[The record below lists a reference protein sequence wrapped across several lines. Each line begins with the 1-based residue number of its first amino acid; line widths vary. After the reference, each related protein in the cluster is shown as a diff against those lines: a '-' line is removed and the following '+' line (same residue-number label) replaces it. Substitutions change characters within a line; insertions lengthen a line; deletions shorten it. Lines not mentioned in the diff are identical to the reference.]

1 MALTNQQVQQAY
13 LAVIGRPAEGDA
25 VAWASVA
32 ALDVASLVN
41 LIAATRNNT
50 DFNKNNTTF
59 VENLYINLLGRE
71 GDEEGIK
78 FWSDALTAGT
88 SFGDLVVQFSS
99 AALSTTEDMYTL
111 QNKLAVAEQISTK
124 IKTFTPSVASEA
136 KLKSMMSVVDAE
148 TSIDD
153 IQEDINSFVGQYVN
167 GKKTTVKPGAEEP
180 TKGSDEYAQTYNAT
194 IKLGAEEGGVNI
206 EGSTTYND
214 TLNLT
219 VKGTAENGT
228 LTGSD
233 IGSISNLYAINL
245 NLRDSRIKESTLNT
259 KDLAGAAEVVI
270 KGKSNDTFTVD
281 SAMTTLDTGDGDDT
295 INVNS
300 DVETLNAGNGN
311 DTIIASNAK
320 VTTLDAGN
328 GDDNITVT
336 KSTISTLNAGN
347 GNDIITLGDGA
358 KVTKLNAGNGD
369 DTISVSSKANVA
381 NATIDGGTGTNS
393 LKLTDGKVDLTKTTL
408 TNINAISGEGK
419 LKAAQLNGI
428 ALNLGTE
435 LLDAAGESTGT
446 YDKAKLEVVADK
458 ASGAIDLT
466 KVAVAEESTGHE
478 LNITNVKNS
487 SIKLNNDSLGNSDDA
502 ASTDSTKV
510 TITGTA
516 GNDVITLE
524 SGKVTSLDAGQ
535 GNDKVTIASA
545 ASVNTLTLNN
555 GANTVTVAGKVNTL
569 TAGAGDDNV
578 NVSGEVSTLTTGTG
592 NDTISVSGKVKTIEA
607 GEGDDK
613 ISVTAGEVDTLDA
626 GAGAD
631 TISVAAGARVKD
643 LNAGDG
649 DDIIAIT
656 AGAVIKNL
664 NGGGGSN
671 NTLKLENGVV
681 DLSTTKLTSIQTITG
696 RGKIQSSDIHS
707 KNITLGSEKL
717 NAWNEGTGEYDI
729 TELEIKGKGTATNE
743 TINLN
748 NLKIAA
754 GSTGHK
760 LNITNFKSGSLTLD
774 DTKLGNASSDES
786 AVDATT
792 VTVTG
797 TDSNDTITI
806 TKGKIKDVSTGKG
819 ADTVTISSSANVA
832 TLSTGEG
839 ADTINISGGTV
850 GTIDAGDGDDKIT
863 LSSSS
868 GTKVDTIDA
877 GAGNDTIT
885 VESGASATTINLGAG
900 DDTITLK
907 SGAGISGSGN
917 GITINGGDGKDTL
930 VLDANSKD
938 VDFTKITKI
947 SGIEVLNISGAT
959 TNTSGAKISYDSIKD
974 NLNLTLQGG
983 ESGSG
988 SLTITTGDNNTIDLS
1003 SFKSG
1008 GKGLS
1013 GGISIE
1019 DINAGD
1025 TVKLNKTGGLTE
1037 TIKLTNAAGKGTD
1050 PHTTITGLAS
1060 GDKLNFSG
1068 AFSGFTSGSFTTTTT
1083 TKITIS
1089 DATKAYY
1096 FDNIENID
1104 FTEQDLGKA
1113 LINAI
1118 NSAQSSFTQI
1128 SVSSSK
1134 KAIFAL
1140 NSGDGNAYLFSVSA
1154 KNGTSGSLS
1163 WSASSVTNSNVTVKL
1178 LAVVDDKIDGGDKI
1192 SDSAITFA

>member
-32 ALDVASLVN
+32 APNVASLVN

-59 VENLYINLLGRE
+59 VENLYMNLLGRE

-88 SFGDLVVQFSS
+88 SFGDLVMQFSS

-167 GKKTTVKPGAEEP
+167 GKKTTVKPGAQEP

-295 INVNS
+295 INVNNN
-300 DVETLNAGNGN
+300 VETLKAGNGN

-328 GDDNITVT
+328 GDDKITVT

-358 KVTKLNAGNGD
+358 KVSKLNAGNGD

-381 NATIDGGTGTNS
+381 NATIDGGAGTNS

-408 TNINAISGEGK
+408 TNISAISGEGK
-419 LKAAQLNGI
+419 LKASQLNGI

-435 LLDAAGESTGT
+435 RLNAAGESTGT
-446 YDKAKLEVVADK
+446 YDAAKLEVAADK

-502 ASTDSTKV
+502 ANTDATKV

-524 SGKVTSLDAGQ
+524 SGKVTSLDSNE

-555 GANTVTVAGKVNTL
+555 GANTVTVAGKVNAL

-613 ISVTAGEVDTLDA
+613 ISVTAGEVDTLNA

-643 LNAGDG
+643 LDAGDG

-664 NGGGGSN
+664 NGGTGN

-681 DLSTTKLTSIQTITG
+681 DLSTTKLTNVQTITG
-696 RGKIQSSDIHS
+696 RGKIQSSDITG

-729 TELEIKGKGTATNE
+729 TELEIKGKGTATNDN
-743 TINLN
+743 INLSS
-748 NLKIAA
+748 LKIAA

-760 LNITNFKSGSLTLD
+760 LNITNFKSGSLTLND
-774 DTKLGNASSDES
+774 NNLGNASQDES

-797 TDSNDTITI
+797 TESNDTITI
-806 TKGKIKDVSTGKG
+806 NNGKIKDVSTGKG
-819 ADTVTISSSANVA
+819 ADTVIINAGANVA
-832 TLSTGEG
+832 TLNTGEG
-839 ADTINISGGTV
+839 ADIINISGTV
-850 GTIDAGDGDDKIT
+850 GTLDAGDGDDKIV
-863 LSSSS
+863 LSGS
-868 GTKVDTIDA
+868 GTKVGTIDA
-877 GAGNDTIT
+877 GAGNDNIE
-885 VESGASATTINLGAG
+885 VQSGASVTTINLGAG

-907 SGAGISGSGN
+907 SGAGTGL
-917 GITINGGDGKDTL
+917 TINGGDGKDTL
-930 VLDANSKD
+930 TLDASTSG

-947 SGIEVLNISGAT
+947 SGIEVLDISGGS
-959 TNTSGAKISYDSIKD
+959 TSGAKISYDSIKD
-974 NLNLTLQGG
+974 NLNLTL
-983 ESGSG
+983 SGSG
-988 SLTITTGDNNTIDLS
+988 SLTIETGDNKDINLAG
-1003 SFKSG
+1003 FKGTSG
-1008 GKGLS
+1008 QNS
-1013 GGISIE
+1013 GGITLE
-1019 DINAGD
+1019 NINTGD
-1025 TVKLNKTGGLTE
+1025 TIKLNKDDGIKE
-1037 TIKLTNAAGKGTD
+1037 TIKLQSAAGNGND
-1050 PHTTITGLAS
+1050 PHTTITGLS
-1060 GDKLNFSG
+1060 GNDMLNVSG
-1068 AFSGFTSGSFTTTTT
+1068 AFSGFSGSGSFNEVSAST
-1083 TKITIS
+1083 TIS
-1089 DATKAYY
+1089 SSKAY
-1096 FDNIENID
+1096 FFKGVDNID
-1104 FTEQDLGKA
+1104 FTEQNLGQA
-1113 LINAI
+1113 LLNAI
-1118 NSAQSSFTQI
+1118 SGASSSISKI
-1128 SVSSSK
+1128 SVNSSA

-1140 NSGDGNAYLFSVSA
+1140 NSGDGNSYLFSVSG
-1154 KNGTSGSLS
+1154 GTSTTGIEK
-1163 WSASSVTNSNVTVKL
+1163 ATVKL
-1178 LAVVDDKIDGGDKI
+1178 LAVVDNTIDAQDKVSGGD
-1192 SDSAITFA
+1192 ITFA

>member
-32 ALDVASLVN
+32 APNVASLVN

-59 VENLYINLLGRE
+59 VENLYMNLLGRE

-88 SFGDLVVQFSS
+88 SFGDLVMQFSS

-295 INVNS
+295 INVNNN
-300 DVETLNAGNGN
+300 VETLKAGNGN

-328 GDDNITVT
+328 GDDKITVT

-358 KVTKLNAGNGD
+358 KVSKLNAGNGD

-381 NATIDGGTGTNS
+381 NATIDGGAGTNS
-393 LKLTDGKVDLTKTTL
+393 LKLTDGTVDLTKTTL
-408 TNINAISGEGK
+408 TNISAISGEGK
-419 LKAAQLNGI
+419 LKAAQLNGV
-428 ALNLGTE
+428 ALTLGTE
-435 LLDAAGESTGT
+435 MLNAAGEGTGT

-502 ASTDSTKV
+502 ANTDATKV

-524 SGKVTSLDAGQ
+524 SGKVTSLDSNE

-545 ASVNTLTLNN
+545 ASVNTLNLNN
-555 GANTVTVAGKVNTL
+555 GANTVTVAGKVNAL

-578 NVSGEVSTLTTGTG
+578 NVSGEVSTLRTGTG
-592 NDTISVSGKVKTIEA
+592 NDTISVSGKVKTLEA

-613 ISVTAGEVDTLDA
+613 ISVTAGEVDTLNA

-643 LNAGDG
+643 LDAGDG

-664 NGGGGSN
+664 NGGTGN

-681 DLSTTKLTSIQTITG
+681 DLSTTKLTNIQTITG
-696 RGKIQSSDIHS
+696 RGKIQSSDITG

-729 TELEIKGKGTATNE
+729 TELEIKGKGTATNDN
-743 TINLN
+743 INLSS
-748 NLKIAA
+748 LKIAA

-760 LNITNFKSGSLTLD
+760 LNITNFKSGSLTLND
-774 DTKLGNASSDES
+774 NNLGNASQDES

-797 TDSNDTITI
+797 TESNDTITI
-806 TKGKIKDVSTGKG
+806 NNGKIKDVSTGKG
-819 ADTVTISSSANVA
+819 ADTVIINAGANVA
-832 TLSTGEG
+832 TLNTGEG
-839 ADTINISGGTV
+839 ADIINISGTV
-850 GTIDAGDGDDKIT
+850 GTLDAGDGDDKIV
-863 LSSSS
+863 LSSGS
-868 GTKVDTIDA
+868 GTKVDTIDT
-877 GAGNDTIT
+877 GAGNDNIE
-885 VESGASATTINLGAG
+885 VQSGASVSTINLGAG

-907 SGAGISGSGN
+907 SGAGTGL
-917 GITINGGDGKDTL
+917 TINGGDGKDTL
-930 VLDANSKD
+930 TLDASNSG

-947 SGIEVLNISGAT
+947 SGIEVLDISGGSS
-959 TNTSGAKISYDSIKD
+959 TSGAKISYDSIKD
-974 NLNLTLQGG
+974 NLNLTL
-983 ESGSG
+983 SGSG
-988 SLTITTGDNNTIDLS
+988 SLTIETGDNKDINLAG
-1003 SFKSG
+1003 FKGTSG
-1008 GKGLS
+1008 QNS
-1013 GGISIE
+1013 GGITLE
-1019 DINAGD
+1019 NINTGD
-1025 TVKLNKTGGLTE
+1025 TIKLNKDDGIKE
-1037 TIKLTNAAGKGTD
+1037 TIKLQSATGNGND
-1050 PHTTITGLAS
+1050 PHTTITGLS
-1060 GDKLNFSG
+1060 GGDILNVSG
-1068 AFSGFTSGSFTTTTT
+1068 AFSGFSGTSSSFSGVSSST
-1083 TKITIS
+1083 TIS
-1089 DATKAYY
+1089 SSKAYY
-1096 FDNIENID
+1096 FSGTVDNID
-1104 FTEQDLGKA
+1104 FTEGKLGQA
-1113 LINAI
+1113 ILNAI
-1118 NSAQSSFTQI
+1118 SGASSSITKI
-1128 SVSSSK
+1128 SVASSA

-1140 NSGDGNAYLFSVSA
+1140 NSSDGNAYLFSVS
-1154 KNGTSGSLS
+1154 GSNTTTGIEN
-1163 WSASSVTNSNVTVKL
+1163 ATVKL
-1178 LAVVDDKIDGGDKI
+1178 LAVVDNTIDNQDKVSG
-1192 SDSAITFA
+1192 SDITFA

>member
-32 ALDVASLVN
+32 APNVASLVN

-59 VENLYINLLGRE
+59 VENLYMNLLGRE

-88 SFGDLVVQFSS
+88 SFGDLVMQFSS

-300 DVETLNAGNGN
+300 DVETLKAGNGN

-328 GDDNITVT
+328 GDDKITVT

-358 KVTKLNAGNGD
+358 KVSKLNAGNGD

-381 NATIDGGTGTNS
+381 NATIDGGAGTNS

-408 TNINAISGEGK
+408 TNISAISGEGK
-419 LKAAQLNGI
+419 LKASQLNGI

-435 LLDAAGESTGT
+435 RLDAAGESTGT
-446 YDKAKLEVVADK
+446 YDAAKLEVAADK

-502 ASTDSTKV
+502 ANTDATKV

-524 SGKVTSLDAGQ
+524 SGKVTSLDSNE

-545 ASVNTLTLNN
+545 ASVNTLNLNN
-555 GANTVTVAGKVNTL
+555 GANTVTVAGKVNAL

-578 NVSGEVSTLTTGTG
+578 NVSGEVTRLTTGTG
-592 NDTISVSGKVKTIEA
+592 NDTISVSGKVKTLEA

-613 ISVTAGEVDTLDA
+613 ISVTAGEVDTLNA

-643 LNAGDG
+643 LDAGDG

-664 NGGGGSN
+664 NGGGGT

-681 DLSTTKLTSIQTITG
+681 DLSTTKLTNIQTITG
-696 RGKIQSSDIHS
+696 RGKIQSSDITS

-729 TELEIKGKGTATNE
+729 TELEIKGKGTATSDN
-743 TINLN
+743 INLS

-760 LNITNFKSGSLTLD
+760 LNITNFKSGSLTLNNKNLGNDSAD
-774 DTKLGNASSDES
+774 DT

-797 TDSNDTITI
+797 TESNDEITI
-806 TKGKIKDVSTGKG
+806 NSGKIKSVETGKG
-819 ADTVTISSSANVA
+819 ADKVIIQSGVNVA
-832 TLSTGEG
+832 TLSTGDG
-839 ADTINISGGTV
+839 ADNINISGTV
-850 GTIDAGDGDDKIT
+850 GTIDTGDGDDGIV
-863 LSSSS
+863 LSS
-868 GTKVDTIDA
+868 GAKVDTLDA
-877 GAGNDTIT
+877 GAGNDNIE
-885 VESGASATTINLGAG
+885 VSSGATVSTINLGAG

-907 SGAGISGSGN
+907 SGAGTAL
-917 GITINGGDGKDTL
+917 TINGGDGKDTL
-930 VLDANSKD
+930 TLEANSLS
-938 VDFTKITKI
+938 VDFSGITKIT
-947 SGIEVLNISGAT
+947 GIEVLNISAT
-959 TNTSGAKISYDSIKD
+959 ASNSGAKISYDSIKD
-974 NLNLTLQGG
+974 NLNLTIDAQN
-983 ESGSG
+983 SGSG
-988 SLTITTGDNNTIDLS
+988 SLTIDTGNNTDINLA
-1003 SFKSG
+1003 SFKAG
-1008 GKGLS
+1008 TKALS
-1013 GGISIE
+1013 GGVTI
-1019 DINAGD
+1019 DNINAGD

-1037 TIKLTNAAGKGTD
+1037 TIKLKSAAGNGTD

-1060 GDKLNFSG
+1060 GDKLDYSG
-1068 AFSGFTSGSFTTTTT
+1068 AFSGFTSGSFTSQTTTFT
-1083 TKITIS
+1083 VTNSSKG
-1089 DATKAYY
+1089 YY
-1096 FDNIENID
+1096 FNNIENID

-1113 LINAI
+1113 LISAI
-1118 NSAQSSFTQI
+1118 QAANS
-1128 SVSSSK
+1128 SVSSISISSSG

-1154 KNGTSGSLS
+1154 GNSTATLT
-1163 WSASSVTNSNVTVKL
+1163 ASTTGATNSGATVKL
-1178 LAVVDDKIDGGDKI
+1178 LAVVDNTIDNNDQISGGN
-1192 SDSAITFA
+1192 ITFA

>member
-32 ALDVASLVN
+32 APNVASLVN

-59 VENLYINLLGRE
+59 VENLYMNLLGRE

-88 SFGDLVVQFSS
+88 SFGDLVMQFSS

-295 INVNS
+295 INVNNN
-300 DVETLNAGNGN
+300 VETLKAGNGN

-328 GDDNITVT
+328 GDDKITVT

-358 KVTKLNAGNGD
+358 KVSKLNAGNGD

-381 NATIDGGTGTNS
+381 NATIDGGAGTNS

-408 TNINAISGEGK
+408 TNISAISGEGK
-419 LKAAQLNGI
+419 LKASQLNGI

-435 LLDAAGESTGT
+435 RLNAAGESTGT
-446 YDKAKLEVVADK
+446 YDAAKLEVAADK

-502 ASTDSTKV
+502 ANTDATKV

-524 SGKVTSLDAGQ
+524 SGKVTSLDSNE
-535 GNDKVTIASA
+535 GNDKVTIGSA
-545 ASVNTLTLNN
+545 ASVNTLSLNN

-578 NVSGEVSTLTTGTG
+578 NVSGEVTRLTTGTG
-592 NDTISVSGKVKTIEA
+592 NDTISVSGKVKTLEA

-613 ISVTAGEVDTLDA
+613 ISVTAGEVDTLNA

-643 LNAGDG
+643 LDAGDG

-664 NGGGGSN
+664 NGGGGN

-681 DLSTTKLTSIQTITG
+681 DLSTTKLTNIQTITG
-696 RGKIQSSDIHS
+696 RGKIQSSDITS

-729 TELEIKGKGTATNE
+729 TELEIKGKGTATND
-743 TINLN
+743 TINLS

-760 LNITNFKSGSLTLD
+760 LNITNFKQGTLTLNNKNLGNDSAD
-774 DTKLGNASSDES
+774 DT

-797 TDSNDTITI
+797 TESNDEITI
-806 TKGKIKDVSTGKG
+806 NSGKIKSVETGKG
-819 ADTVTISSSANVA
+819 ADKVIIQSGVNVA

-839 ADTINISGGTV
+839 ADNINISGTV
-850 GTIDAGDGDDKIT
+850 GTIDTGDGDDGIV
-863 LSSSS
+863 LSS
-868 GTKVDTIDA
+868 GAKVDTIDT
-877 GAGNDTIT
+877 GAGNDNIE
-885 VESGASATTINLGAG
+885 VQSGATVSTINLGAG

-907 SGAGISGSGN
+907 SGAGTGL
-917 GITINGGDGKDTL
+917 TINGGDGKDTL
-930 VLDANSKD
+930 TLDASTSG

-947 SGIEVLNISGAT
+947 SGIEVLDISGGSS
-959 TNTSGAKISYDSIKD
+959 TSGAKISYDSIKD
-974 NLNLTLQGG
+974 NLNLTL
-983 ESGSG
+983 SGSG
-988 SLTITTGDNNTIDLS
+988 SLTIETGDNKDINLAG
-1003 SFKSG
+1003 FKGTSG
-1008 GKGLS
+1008 QNS
-1013 GGISIE
+1013 GGITLE
-1019 DINAGD
+1019 NINTGD
-1025 TVKLNKTGGLTE
+1025 TIKLNKDDGIKE
-1037 TIKLTNAAGKGTD
+1037 TIKLKGAAGNGND

-1060 GDKLNFSG
+1060 GDKLDYSG
-1068 AFSGFTSGSFTTTTT
+1068 AFSGFTSGSFTSQSSTFTV
-1083 TKITIS
+1083 S
-1089 DATKAYY
+1089 DTSKGYY
-1096 FDNIENID
+1096 FNNIENID
-1104 FTEQDLGKA
+1104 FTEQNLGQA
-1113 LINAI
+1113 LLNAI
-1118 NSAQSSFTQI
+1118 SAANSKISSI

-1154 KNGTSGSLS
+1154 GAQSTDIKN
-1163 WSASSVTNSNVTVKL
+1163 ATVKL
-1178 LAVVDDKIDGGDKI
+1178 LAVVDNTIDNNDQISGG
-1192 SDSAITFA
+1192 SITFA

>member
-32 ALDVASLVN
+32 APNVASLVN

-59 VENLYINLLGRE
+59 VENLYMNLLGRE

-88 SFGDLVVQFSS
+88 SFGDLVMQFSS

-300 DVETLNAGNGN
+300 DVETLKAGNGN

-328 GDDNITVT
+328 GDDKITVT

-358 KVTKLNAGNGD
+358 KVSKLNAGNGD

-381 NATIDGGTGTNS
+381 NATIDGGAGTNS

-408 TNINAISGEGK
+408 TNISAISGEGK
-419 LKAAQLNGI
+419 LKASQLNGI

-435 LLDAAGESTGT
+435 RLDAAGESTGT
-446 YDKAKLEVVADK
+446 YDAAKLEVAADK

-502 ASTDSTKV
+502 ANTDATKV

-524 SGKVTSLDAGQ
+524 SGKVTSLDSNE

-592 NDTISVSGKVKTIEA
+592 NDTISVSGKVKTLNA
-607 GEGDDK
+607 GDGDDK
-613 ISVTAGEVDTLDA
+613 ISVTAGEVDTLNA

-643 LNAGDG
+643 LDAGDG

-664 NGGGGSN
+664 NGGGGN

-681 DLSTTKLTSIQTITG
+681 DLSTTKLTNVQTITG
-696 RGKIQSSDIHS
+696 RGKIQSSDITS

-729 TELEIKGKGTATNE
+729 TELEIKGKGTATSD

-748 NLKIAA
+748 SLKIAA

-760 LNITNFKSGSLTLD
+760 LNITNFKSGSLTLND
-774 DTKLGNASSDES
+774 KNLGNDSTDET

-797 TDSNDTITI
+797 TESNDDITI
-806 TKGKIKDVSTGKG
+806 SQGKVKSVETGKG
-819 ADTVTISSSANVA
+819 ADKVIINSSANVA

-839 ADTINISGGTV
+839 ADIIHISGTV
-850 GTIDAGDGDDKIT
+850 GTLDAGDGDDNIV
-863 LSSSS
+863 LNSGS

-877 GAGNDTIT
+877 GAGNDNIE
-885 VESGASATTINLGAG
+885 VQSGASVTTINLGAG
-900 DDTITLK
+900 DDTITLN
-907 SGAGISGSGN
+907 SGAGTNGSGN

-930 VLDANSKD
+930 ILDASSGMI
-938 VDFTKITKI
+938 DFTGITKIT
-947 SGIEVLNISGAT
+947 GIEVLQLSGAT
-959 TNTSGAKISYDSIKD
+959 TSSSGAKISYDSIKD
-974 NLNLTLQGG
+974 NLNLTIDAT
-983 ESGSG
+983 SGSG
-988 SLTITTGDNNTIDLS
+988 SLTINTGDNKDINLS
-1003 SFKSG
+1003 SFKAG
-1008 GKGLS
+1008 TQAPN
-1013 GGISIE
+1013 GISIE
-1019 DINAGD
+1019 EINAGD

-1037 TIKLTNAAGKGTD
+1037 TIKLKSAAVNGND

-1060 GDKLNFSG
+1060 GDKLEFKDA
-1068 AFSGFTSGSFTTTTT
+1068 AFSSFSGSFSTTESTSIS
-1083 TKITIS
+1083 ITS
-1089 DATKAYY
+1089 STQGAYY
-1096 FDNIENID
+1096 FDNIDNID
-1104 FTEQDLGKA
+1104 FNEDKLGVAMLKAIAAAASTSTKA
-1113 LINAI
+1113 LT
-1118 NSAQSSFTQI
+1118 SI
-1128 SVSSSK
+1128 SISSSQ

-1154 KNGTSGSLS
+1154 SSTAAGTI
-1163 WSASSVTNSNVTVKL
+1163 SSSNVSNATVKL
-1178 LAVVDDKIDGGDKI
+1178 LAVVDNKIDSNDKV
-1192 SDSAITFA
+1192 SNSEITFA

>member
-32 ALDVASLVN
+32 APNVASLVN

-59 VENLYINLLGRE
+59 VENLYMNLLGRE

-88 SFGDLVVQFSS
+88 SFGDLVMQFSS

-124 IKTFTPSVASEA
+124 IKTFTAGVASEA

-153 IQEDINSFVGQYVN
+153 IQEDINSFIGQYVN
-167 GKKTTVKPGAEEP
+167 GKKTTVKPGAQEP

-300 DVETLNAGNGN
+300 DVETLKAGNGN

-328 GDDNITVT
+328 GDDKITVT

-358 KVTKLNAGNGD
+358 KVSKLNAGNGD
-369 DTISVSSKANVA
+369 DTISVSNKANVA
-381 NATIDGGTGTNS
+381 NATIDGGAGTNS

-408 TNINAISGEGK
+408 TNISAISGEGK
-419 LKAAQLNGI
+419 LKASQLNGI

-435 LLDAAGESTGT
+435 RLDAAGESTGT
-446 YDKAKLEVVADK
+446 YDAAKLEVAADK

-487 SIKLNNDSLGNSDDA
+487 SIKLNNDALGNSDDVA
-502 ASTDSTKV
+502 NTDATKV

-524 SGKVTSLDAGQ
+524 SGKVTSLDSNE

-545 ASVNTLTLNN
+545 ASVNTLNLNN

-607 GEGDDK
+607 GDGDDK
-613 ISVTAGEVDTLDA
+613 ISVTAGEVDTLNA

-643 LNAGDG
+643 LDAGDG

-664 NGGGGSN
+664 NGGGGT

-681 DLSTTKLTSIQTITG
+681 DLSTTKLTNIQTITG
-696 RGKIQSSDIHS
+696 RGKIQSSDITG

-729 TELEIKGKGTATNE
+729 TELEIKGKGTATADS
-743 TINLN
+743 ISLN
-748 NLKIAA
+748 GLKIAA

-760 LNITNFKSGSLTLD
+760 LNITNFKSGSLTINDKNLGNDSTD
-774 DTKLGNASSDES
+774 DT

-797 TDSNDTITI
+797 TESNDTITI
-806 TKGKIKDVSTGKG
+806 NSGKIKDVSTGKG
-819 ADTVTISSSANVA
+819 ADTVIISAGANVA

-839 ADTINISGGTV
+839 ADIINISGTV
-850 GTIDAGDGDDKIT
+850 GTLDAGDGDDNIN
-863 LSSSS
+863 LSS
-868 GTKVDTIDA
+868 GANVATIDA
-877 GAGNDTIT
+877 GAGNDNIDVSGGVT
-885 VESGASATTINLGAG
+885 VSTINLGAG
-900 DDTITLK
+900 DDTITLR
-907 SGAGISGSGN
+907 SGAGTDL
-917 GITINGGDGKDTL
+917 TINGGDGKDTL
-930 VLDANSKD
+930 TLDASSSS

-947 SGIEVLNISGAT
+947 SGIEVLQLSGAT
-959 TNTSGAKISYDSIKD
+959 TTGSGAKISYDSIKD
-974 NLNLTLQGG
+974 NLNLTVDFM
-983 ESGSG
+983 SGSG
-988 SLTITTGDNNTIDLS
+988 SLTIEKGDNKDINLASFKGTNATNGSITID
-1003 SFKSG
+1003 KV
-1008 GKGLS
+1008 
-1013 GGISIE
+1013 
-1019 DINAGD
+1019 NAGD
-1025 TVKLNKTGGLTE
+1025 TIKLNKDDGIKE
-1037 TIKLTNAAGKGTD
+1037 TIKLNSGASTSDSSAA
-1050 PHTTITGLAS
+1050 TITGLAS
-1060 GDKLNFSG
+1060 GDKLDFSG
-1068 AFSGFTSGSFTTTTT
+1068 AFSGTSISTFTTATTSN
-1083 TKITIS
+1083 TIS
-1089 DATKAYY
+1089 ITEDTKAYY
-1096 FDNIENID
+1096 YSEKVDNID
-1104 FTEQDLGKA
+1104 FAEGDLGKA
-1113 LINAI
+1113 LFNAI
-1118 NSAQSSFTQI
+1118 KSIHSSVSSI

-1140 NSGDGNAYLFSVSA
+1140 NSGDGNAYLFSISGSS
-1154 KNGTSGSLS
+1154 KTGTISTSG
-1163 WSASSVTNSNVTVKL
+1163 ASNATVKL
-1178 LAVVDDKIDGGDKI
+1178 LAVVDNTIDNSDTISGG
-1192 SDSAITFA
+1192 SITFA

>member
-32 ALDVASLVN
+32 APNVASLVN

-59 VENLYINLLGRE
+59 VENLYMNLLGRE

-88 SFGDLVVQFSS
+88 SFGDLVMQFSS

-167 GKKTTVKPGAEEP
+167 GKKTTVKPGADEP

-194 IKLGAEEGGVNI
+194 IKLGEEKGGVNI

-300 DVETLNAGNGN
+300 DVETLKAGNGN

-328 GDDNITVT
+328 GDDKITVT

-358 KVTKLNAGNGD
+358 KVSKLNAGNGD

-381 NATIDGGTGTNS
+381 NATIDGGAGTNS

-408 TNINAISGEGK
+408 TNISAISGEGK
-419 LKAAQLNGI
+419 LKASQLNGI

-435 LLDAAGESTGT
+435 RLDTAGESTGT
-446 YDKAKLEVVADK
+446 YDAAKLEVAADK

-502 ASTDSTKV
+502 ANTDATKV

-524 SGKVTSLDAGQ
+524 SGKVTSLDSNE

-545 ASVNTLTLNN
+545 ASVNTLNLNN
-555 GANTVTVAGKVNTL
+555 GANTVTVAGKVNAL

-578 NVSGEVSTLTTGTG
+578 NVSGEVTRLTTGTG
-592 NDTISVSGKVKTIEA
+592 NDTISVSGKVKTLEA

-613 ISVTAGEVDTLDA
+613 ISVTAGEVDTLNA

-643 LNAGDG
+643 LDAGDG

-664 NGGGGSN
+664 NGGTGN

-681 DLSTTKLTSIQTITG
+681 DLSTTKLTNIQTITG
-696 RGKIQSSDIHS
+696 RGKIQSSDITG

-729 TELEIKGKGTATNE
+729 TELEIKGKGTATADN
-743 TINLN
+743 INLSS
-748 NLKIAA
+748 LKIAA

-760 LNITNFKSGSLTLD
+760 LNITNFKQGTLTLNNKNLGNDSAD
-774 DTKLGNASSDES
+774 DT

-797 TDSNDTITI
+797 TESNDEITI
-806 TKGKIKDVSTGKG
+806 NSGKIKSVETGKG
-819 ADTVTISSSANVA
+819 ADKVIISSGTNVT

-839 ADTINISGGTV
+839 ADIINISGTV
-850 GTIDAGDGDDKIT
+850 GTLDAGDGDDSIV
-863 LSSSS
+863 LSSGS

-877 GAGNDTIT
+877 GAGNDNIE
-885 VESGASATTINLGAG
+885 VQSGASVTTINLGAG

-907 SGAGISGSGN
+907 SGAGEGL
-917 GITINGGDGKDTL
+917 TINGGDGKDTL
-930 VLDANSKD
+930 TLDASSSS

-947 SGIEVLNISGAT
+947 SGIEVLDISGASS
-959 TNTSGAKISYDSIKD
+959 SGAKISYDSIKD
-974 NLNLTLQGG
+974 NLNLTL
-983 ESGSG
+983 SGSG
-988 SLTITTGDNNTIDLS
+988 SLTIETGDN
-1003 SFKSG
+1003 K
-1008 GKGLS
+1008 
-1013 GGISIE
+1013 
-1019 DINAGD
+1019 DINLAGFKGTSGQNTNGITLENINTGD
-1025 TVKLNKTGGLTE
+1025 TIKLNKDDGIKE
-1037 TIKLTNAAGKGTD
+1037 TIKLNSAAGNGND
-1050 PHTTITGLAS
+1050 PHTTITGLS
-1060 GDKLNFSG
+1060 GNDMLNVSG
-1068 AFSGFTSGSFTTTTT
+1068 AFSGFSGSGSFNEVSATTT
-1083 TKITIS
+1083 IS
-1089 DATKAYY
+1089 SSKAY
-1096 FDNIENID
+1096 FFKGVDNID
-1104 FTEQDLGKA
+1104 FTEQNLGQA
-1113 LINAI
+1113 LLNAI
-1118 NSAQSSFTQI
+1118 SGASSSISKI
-1128 SVSSSK
+1128 SVSSNA

-1140 NSGDGNAYLFSVSA
+1140 NSGDGNSYLFSVSG
-1154 KNGTSGSLS
+1154 GTSTTGIEK
-1163 WSASSVTNSNVTVKL
+1163 ATVKL
-1178 LAVVDDKIDGGDKI
+1178 LAVVDNTIDTQDKVSGGD
-1192 SDSAITFA
+1192 ITFA

>member
-32 ALDVASLVN
+32 APNVASLVN

-59 VENLYINLLGRE
+59 VENLYMNLLGRE

-88 SFGDLVVQFSS
+88 SFGDLVMQFSS

-167 GKKTTVKPGAEEP
+167 GKKTTVKPGAQEP

-295 INVNS
+295 INVNNN
-300 DVETLNAGNGN
+300 VETLKAGNGN

-328 GDDNITVT
+328 GDDKITVT

-358 KVTKLNAGNGD
+358 KVSKLNAGNGD

-381 NATIDGGTGTNS
+381 NATIDGGAGTNS

-408 TNINAISGEGK
+408 TNISAISGEGK
-419 LKAAQLNGI
+419 LKASQLNGI

-435 LLDAAGESTGT
+435 RLNAAGESTGT
-446 YDKAKLEVVADK
+446 YDAAKLEVAADK

-502 ASTDSTKV
+502 ANTDATKV

-524 SGKVTSLDAGQ
+524 SGKVTSLDSNE

-545 ASVNTLTLNN
+545 ASVNTLNLNN
-555 GANTVTVAGKVNTL
+555 GANTVTVAGKVNAL

-578 NVSGEVSTLTTGTG
+578 NVSGEVTRLTTGTG
-592 NDTISVSGKVKTIEA
+592 NDTISVSGKVKTLEA

-613 ISVTAGEVDTLDA
+613 ISVTAGEVDTLNA

-643 LNAGDG
+643 LDAGDG

-664 NGGGGSN
+664 NGGGGT

-681 DLSTTKLTSIQTITG
+681 DLSTTKLTNVQTITG
-696 RGKIQSSDIHS
+696 RGKIQSSDITN
-707 KNITLGSEKL
+707 KQITLGSEKL

-729 TELEIKGKGTATNE
+729 TELEIKGKGTATTDN
-743 TINLN
+743 ISLN
-748 NLKIAA
+748 GLKIAA

-760 LNITNFKSGSLTLD
+760 LNITNFKNGSLTLND
-774 DTKLGNASSDES
+774 NNLGNASQDES

-797 TDSNDTITI
+797 TESNDSITI
-806 TKGKIKDVSTGKG
+806 NSGKIKDVSTGKG
-819 ADTVTISSSANVA
+819 ADSVIIKSGVNVA

-839 ADTINISGGTV
+839 ADNIDISGTV
-850 GTIDAGDGDDKIT
+850 GTLDAGDGDDKIV
-863 LSSSS
+863 LSS
-868 GTKVDTIDA
+868 GANVATLDA
-877 GAGNDTIT
+877 GAGNDNIE
-885 VESGASATTINLGAG
+885 VSSGATVTTINLGTG

-907 SGAGISGSGN
+907 SGAGADL
-917 GITINGGDGKDTL
+917 TINGGDGKDTL
-930 VLDANSKD
+930 TLDGSGSMN
-938 VDFTKITKI
+938 DFTKITKI

-988 SLTITTGDNNTIDLS
+988 SLTISTGDNNTIDLS

-1037 TIKLTNAAGKGTD
+1037 TIKLKSATGTGTD

-1060 GDKLNFSG
+1060 GDKLNYSG
-1068 AFSGFTSGSFTTTTT
+1068 AFSGMTSGSFTSLTQTTT
-1083 TKITIS
+1083 IS
-1089 DATKAYY
+1089 GSSKAYY
-1096 FDNIENID
+1096 FNNIENID
-1104 FTEQDLGKA
+1104 FTEQNLGQA
-1113 LINAI
+1113 LLNAI
-1118 NSAQSSFTQI
+1118 SGASSSISKI
-1128 SVSSSK
+1128 SVSSGA

-1140 NSGDGNAYLFSVSA
+1140 NSGDGNAYLFSVS
-1154 KNGTSGSLS
+1154 GS
-1163 WSASSVTNSNVTVKL
+1163 NSTTGIEKATVKL
-1178 LAVVDDKIDGGDKI
+1178 LAVVDNTIDTQDKVSGGE
-1192 SDSAITFA
+1192 ITFA

>member
-32 ALDVASLVN
+32 APNVASLVN

-59 VENLYINLLGRE
+59 VENLYMNLLGRE

-88 SFGDLVVQFSS
+88 SFGDLVMQFSS

-194 IKLGAEEGGVNI
+194 IKLGEEKGGINI

-219 VKGTAENGT
+219 VKGTADNGT

-295 INVNS
+295 INVNNN
-300 DVETLNAGNGN
+300 VETLKAGNGN

-328 GDDNITVT
+328 GDDKITVT

-358 KVTKLNAGNGD
+358 KVSKLNAGNGD

-381 NATIDGGTGTNS
+381 NATIDGGAGTNS

-408 TNINAISGEGK
+408 TNISAISGEGK

-435 LLDAAGESTGT
+435 RLNAAGESTGT
-446 YDKAKLEVVADK
+446 YDAAKLEVAADK

-487 SIKLNNDSLGNSDDA
+487 SIKLNNDALGNSDDA
-502 ASTDSTKV
+502 ANTDATKV

-524 SGKVTSLDAGQ
+524 SGKVTSLDSNE

-613 ISVTAGEVDTLDA
+613 ISVTAGEVDTLNA

-643 LNAGDG
+643 LDAGDG

-664 NGGGGSN
+664 NGGGGT

-681 DLSTTKLTSIQTITG
+681 DLSTTKLTNVQTITG
-696 RGKIQSSDIHS
+696 RGKIQSSDITG

-729 TELEIKGKGTATNE
+729 TELEIKGKGTATSDN
-743 TINLN
+743 INLSS
-748 NLKIAA
+748 LKIAA

-760 LNITNFKSGSLTLD
+760 LNITNFKSGSLTLNN
-774 DTKLGNASSDES
+774 KNLGNDSADES

-797 TDSNDTITI
+797 TESNDEITI
-806 TKGKIKDVSTGKG
+806 SQGKVKSVETGKG
-819 ADTVTISSSANVA
+819 ADKVIINAGANVA
-832 TLSTGEG
+832 TLSTGDG
-839 ADTINISGGTV
+839 ADNINISGTV
-850 GTIDAGDGDDKIT
+850 GTLDTGDGDDNIV
-863 LSSSS
+863 LSSGS
-868 GTKVDTIDA
+868 GTKVDTIDT
-877 GAGNDTIT
+877 GAGNDNIE
-885 VESGASATTINLGAG
+885 VQSGASVTTINLGAG

-907 SGAGISGSGN
+907 SGAGTGL
-917 GITINGGDGKDTL
+917 TINGGDGKDTL
-930 VLDANSKD
+930 TLDGSGSM

-974 NLNLTLQGG
+974 NLNLTIEGG

-988 SLTITTGDNNTIDLS
+988 SLTIDTGSNTDINLASFKAGTKALGGGVTIDN
-1003 SFKSG
+1003 
-1008 GKGLS
+1008 
-1013 GGISIE
+1013 
-1019 DINAGD
+1019 INAGD

-1037 TIKLTNAAGKGTD
+1037 TIKLKSAAGNGTD

-1060 GDKLNFSG
+1060 GDKLDYSG
-1068 AFSGFTSGSFTTTTT
+1068 AFSGMTSGSFTSISQTTT
-1083 TKITIS
+1083 IS
-1089 DATKAYY
+1089 GSTKAYY
-1096 FDNIENID
+1096 FNNIENID
-1104 FTEQDLGKA
+1104 FAEQNLGQA
-1113 LINAI
+1113 LLNAI
-1118 NSAQSSFTQI
+1118 SGANSSISKI
-1128 SVSSSK
+1128 SVSSSA

-1140 NSGDGNAYLFSVSA
+1140 NSGDGNAYLFSVSGS
-1154 KNGTSGSLS
+1154 NSTTSIEK
-1163 WSASSVTNSNVTVKL
+1163 ATVKL
-1178 LAVVDDKIDGGDKI
+1178 LAVVDNTIDNNDQVSSG
-1192 SDSAITFA
+1192 SITFA

>member
-25 VAWASVA
+25 VTWASVA

-41 LIAATRNNT
+41 LITATRNNT

-59 VENLYINLLGRE
+59 VENLYMNLLGRE

-78 FWSDALTAGT
+78 FWSDALAAGT
-88 SFGDLVVQFSS
+88 TYGDLVMKFSS

-124 IKTFTPSVASEA
+124 IKTFTPGIASEA

-153 IQEDINSFVGQYVN
+153 IQEDINSFIGQYVN

-295 INVNS
+295 INVNNN
-300 DVETLNAGNGN
+300 VETLKAGNGN

-328 GDDNITVT
+328 GDDKITVT

-358 KVTKLNAGNGD
+358 KVSKLNAGNGD

-381 NATIDGGTGTNS
+381 NATIDGGAGTNS

-408 TNINAISGEGK
+408 TNISAISGEGK
-419 LKAAQLNGI
+419 LKASQLNGI

-435 LLDAAGESTGT
+435 RLNAAGESTGT
-446 YDKAKLEVVADK
+446 YDAAKLEVAADK

-502 ASTDSTKV
+502 ANTDATKV

-524 SGKVTSLDAGQ
+524 SGKVTSLDSNE
-535 GNDKVTIASA
+535 GNDKVTIGSA
-545 ASVNTLTLNN
+545 ASVNTLSLNN

-592 NDTISVSGKVKTIEA
+592 NDTISVSGKVKTLNA
-607 GEGDDK
+607 GDGDDK
-613 ISVTAGEVDTLDA
+613 ISVTAGEIDTLNA

-631 TISVAAGARVKD
+631 TISVAAGARIKD
-643 LNAGDG
+643 LDAGEG

-664 NGGGGSN
+664 NGGGGT

-681 DLSTTKLTSIQTITG
+681 DLSTTKLTNIQTITG
-696 RGKIQSSDIHS
+696 RGKIQSSDITG

-729 TELEIKGKGTATNE
+729 TELEIKGKGTATSDN
-743 TINLN
+743 INLSS
-748 NLKIAA
+748 LKIAA

-760 LNITNFKSGSLTLD
+760 LNITNFKQGTLTLNN
-774 DTKLGNASSDES
+774 KNLGNDSADET

-797 TDSNDTITI
+797 TESNDEITI
-806 TKGKIKDVSTGKG
+806 SQGKVKSVETGKG
-819 ADTVTISSSANVA
+819 ADKVVISAGANVA

-839 ADTINISGGTV
+839 ADIIDISGTV
-850 GTIDAGDGDDKIT
+850 GTIDTGDGDDKIV
-863 LSSSS
+863 LSS
-868 GTKVDTIDA
+868 GANVATLDA
-877 GAGNDTIT
+877 GAGNDNIE
-885 VESGASATTINLGAG
+885 VSSGATVSTINLGAG

-907 SGAGISGSGN
+907 SGAGTGL
-917 GITINGGDGKDTL
+917 TINGGDGKDTL
-930 VLDANSKD
+930 TLEANSSS
-938 VDFTKITKI
+938 VDFSGITKIT
-947 SGIEVLNISGAT
+947 GIEVLNISAT
-959 TNTSGAKISYDSIKD
+959 AASSGAKISYDSIKD
-974 NLNLTLQGG
+974 SLNLTIEAQN
-983 ESGSG
+983 SGSG
-988 SLTITTGDNNTIDLS
+988 NLTIDTGNNTDINLS
-1003 SFKSG
+1003 SFKAG
-1008 GKGLS
+1008 TKALS
-1013 GGISIE
+1013 GGVTI
-1019 DINAGD
+1019 DNINAGD

-1037 TIKLTNAAGKGTD
+1037 TINLKSAAGNGTD
-1050 PHTTITGLAS
+1050 PHTTITGLAG
-1060 GDKLNFSG
+1060 GDKLNVSG
-1068 AFSGFTSGSFTTTTT
+1068 AFNGFSGSSGSFAEVSGTTTLNA
-1083 TKITIS
+1083 S
-1089 DATKAYY
+1089 KAY
-1096 FDNIENID
+1096 FFKGTVDNID
-1104 FTEQDLGKA
+1104 FTEQNLGQA
-1113 LINAI
+1113 LLSAI
-1118 NSAQSSFTQI
+1118 KTANSSISSI
-1128 SVSSSK
+1128 SVSSSA

-1140 NSGDGNAYLFSVSA
+1140 NSGDGNAYLFSVSG
-1154 KNGTSGSLS
+1154 GTTATGIEK
-1163 WSASSVTNSNVTVKL
+1163 ATVKL
-1178 LAVVDDKIDGGDKI
+1178 LAVVDNTIDTQDKVSG
-1192 SDSAITFA
+1192 SDITFA

>member
-32 ALDVASLVN
+32 APNVASLVN

-59 VENLYINLLGRE
+59 VENLYMNLLGRE

-88 SFGDLVVQFSS
+88 SFGDLVMQFSS

-124 IKTFTPSVASEA
+124 IKTFTAGVASEA

-153 IQEDINSFVGQYVN
+153 IQEDINSFIGQYVN
-167 GKKTTVKPGAEEP
+167 GKKTTVKPGAQEP

-295 INVNS
+295 INVNNNV
-300 DVETLNAGNGN
+300 DTLKAGNGN

-328 GDDNITVT
+328 GDDKITVT

-358 KVTKLNAGNGD
+358 KVSKLNAGNGD

-381 NATIDGGTGTNS
+381 NATIDGGAGTNS

-408 TNINAISGEGK
+408 TNISAISGEGK
-419 LKAAQLNGI
+419 LKASQLNGI

-435 LLDAAGESTGT
+435 RLDAAGESTGT
-446 YDKAKLEVVADK
+446 YDAAKLEVAADK

-502 ASTDSTKV
+502 ANTDATKV

-524 SGKVTSLDAGQ
+524 SGKVTSLDSNE

-545 ASVNTLTLNN
+545 ASVNTLNLNN
-555 GANTVTVAGKVNTL
+555 GANTVTVAGKVNAL

-578 NVSGEVSTLTTGTG
+578 NVSGEVTRLTTGTG

-613 ISVTAGEVDTLDA
+613 ISVTAGEVDTLNA

-643 LNAGDG
+643 LDAGDG

-664 NGGGGSN
+664 NGGGGN

-681 DLSTTKLTSIQTITG
+681 DLSTTKLTNVQTITG
-696 RGKIQSSDIHS
+696 RGKIQSSDITS

-729 TELEIKGKGTATNE
+729 TELEIKGKGTATADN
-743 TINLN
+743 INLS

-760 LNITNFKSGSLTLD
+760 LNITNFKQGTLTLNNKNLGNDSAD
-774 DTKLGNASSDES
+774 DT

-797 TDSNDTITI
+797 TESNDEITI
-806 TKGKIKDVSTGKG
+806 SQGKVKSVETGKG
-819 ADTVTISSSANVA
+819 ADKVVISAGANVA

-839 ADTINISGGTV
+839 KDNIDISGTV
-850 GTIDAGDGDDKIT
+850 GTIDTGDGDDGIV
-863 LSSSS
+863 LQS
-868 GTKVDTIDA
+868 GAKVDTIDT
-877 GAGNDTIT
+877 GAGNDNIE
-885 VESGASATTINLGAG
+885 VQNGASVTTINLGAG

-907 SGAGISGSGN
+907 SGAGTGL
-917 GITINGGDGKDTL
+917 TINGGDGKDTL
-930 VLDANSKD
+930 TLDGSGTT
-938 VDFTKITKI
+938 VDFTNITKI

-959 TNTSGAKISYDSIKD
+959 NATSGAKISYDSIKD
-974 NLNLTLQGG
+974 NLNLTIDSST
-983 ESGSG
+983 SGSG
-988 SLTITTGDNNTIDLS
+988 SLTIDTGNNTDINLS
-1003 SFKSG
+1003 NFKAG
-1008 GKGLS
+1008 TNKLGTFTV
-1013 GGISIE
+1013 
-1019 DINAGD
+1019 DNVNAGD

-1037 TIKLTNAAGKGTD
+1037 TIKLKSAVGNGND

-1060 GDKLNFSG
+1060 GDKLDYSE
-1068 AFSGFTSGSFTTTTT
+1068 AFSGFTSGSFTSQSSTFTVSS
-1083 TKITIS
+1083 S
-1089 DATKAYY
+1089 DKGYY
-1096 FDNIENID
+1096 FNNIENID
-1104 FTEQDLGKA
+1104 FTEQNLGQA
-1113 LINAI
+1113 LLNAI
-1118 NSAQSSFTQI
+1118 SAANSKISSI

-1154 KNGTSGSLS
+1154 GTQSTDIKN
-1163 WSASSVTNSNVTVKL
+1163 ATVKL
-1178 LAVVDDKIDGGDKI
+1178 LAVVDNTIDNNDAI
-1192 SDSAITFA
+1192 SSGSITFA

>member
-32 ALDVASLVN
+32 APNVASLVN

-59 VENLYINLLGRE
+59 VENLYMNLLGRE

-88 SFGDLVVQFSS
+88 SFGDLVMQFSS

-124 IKTFTPSVASEA
+124 IKTFTAGVASEA

-153 IQEDINSFVGQYVN
+153 IQEDINSFIGQYVN
-167 GKKTTVKPGAEEP
+167 GKKTTVKPGAQEP

-295 INVNS
+295 INVNNNV
-300 DVETLNAGNGN
+300 DTLKAGNGN

-328 GDDNITVT
+328 GDDKITVA

-358 KVTKLNAGNGD
+358 KVSKLNAGNGD

-381 NATIDGGTGTNS
+381 NATIDGGAGTNS

-408 TNINAISGEGK
+408 TNISAISGEGK
-419 LKAAQLNGI
+419 LKASQLNGI

-435 LLDAAGESTGT
+435 RLDAAGESTGT
-446 YDKAKLEVVADK
+446 YDAAKLEVAADK

-502 ASTDSTKV
+502 ANTDATKV

-524 SGKVTSLDAGQ
+524 SGKVTSLDSNE

-545 ASVNTLTLNN
+545 ASVNTLNLNN
-555 GANTVTVAGKVNTL
+555 GANTVTVAGKVNAL

-592 NDTISVSGKVKTIEA
+592 NDTISVSGKVKTLNA
-607 GEGDDK
+607 GDGDDK
-613 ISVTAGEVDTLDA
+613 ISVTAGEVDTLNA

-631 TISVAAGARVKD
+631 TISVAAGARVKNLD
-643 LNAGDG
+643 AGDG

-664 NGGGGSN
+664 NGGGGN

-681 DLSTTKLTSIQTITG
+681 DLSTTKLTNVQTITG
-696 RGKIQSSDIHS
+696 RGKIQSTDITG

-729 TELEIKGKGTATNE
+729 TELEIKGKGTATADN
-743 TINLN
+743 INLSS
-748 NLKIAA
+748 LKIAA

-760 LNITNFKSGSLTLD
+760 LNITNFKSGSLTINNKNLGNDSTD
-774 DTKLGNASSDES
+774 DTAI
-786 AVDATT
+786 DATT

-797 TDSNDTITI
+797 TESNDEITI
-806 TKGKIKDVSTGKG
+806 SQGKVKSVETGKG
-819 ADTVTISSSANVA
+819 ADTVIISAGANVA

-839 ADTINISGGTV
+839 ADIINISGTV
-850 GTIDAGDGDDKIT
+850 GTLDAGDGDDKIN
-863 LSSSS
+863 LSS
-868 GTKVDTIDA
+868 GANVATIDA
-877 GAGNDTIT
+877 GAGNDNIDVSGGVT
-885 VESGASATTINLGAG
+885 VSTINLGAG
-900 DDTITLK
+900 DDTITLR
-907 SGAGISGSGN
+907 SGAGTDL
-917 GITINGGDGKDTL
+917 TINGGDGKDTL
-930 VLDANSKD
+930 ILEANSSS
-938 VDFTKITKI
+938 VDFSGITKIT
-947 SGIEVLNISGAT
+947 GIEVLNISAS
-959 TNTSGAKISYDSIKD
+959 NSQSGAKISYDSIKD
-974 NLNLTLQGG
+974 NLNLTIEAQT
-983 ESGSG
+983 SGSG
-988 SLTITTGDNNTIDLS
+988 NLTIDTGNNTDINLA
-1003 SFKSG
+1003 SFKAG
-1008 GKGLS
+1008 TKALS
-1013 GGISIE
+1013 GGVTIDS
-1019 DINAGD
+1019 INAGD

-1037 TIKLTNAAGKGTD
+1037 TIKLKSAAGNGTD

-1060 GDKLNFSG
+1060 GDKLDFSG
-1068 AFSGFTSGSFTTTTT
+1068 AFSGTSISTFTTATTSN
-1083 TKITIS
+1083 TIS
-1089 DATKAYY
+1089 ITEDTKAYY
-1096 FDNIENID
+1096 YSEKVDNID
-1104 FTEQDLGKA
+1104 FAEGDLGKA
-1113 LINAI
+1113 LFNAI
-1118 NSAQSSFTQI
+1118 KSIHSSVSSI

-1140 NSGDGNAYLFSVSA
+1140 NSGDGNAYLFSISGSS
-1154 KNGTSGSLS
+1154 KTGTISTSG
-1163 WSASSVTNSNVTVKL
+1163 ASNATVKL
-1178 LAVVDDKIDGGDKI
+1178 LAVVDNTIDNSDTISGG
-1192 SDSAITFA
+1192 SITFA

>member
-32 ALDVASLVN
+32 APNVASLVN

-59 VENLYINLLGRE
+59 VENLYMNLLGRE

-88 SFGDLVVQFSS
+88 SFGDLVMQFSS

-167 GKKTTVKPGAEEP
+167 GKKTTVKPGADEP

-194 IKLGAEEGGVNI
+194 IKLGEEKGGVNI

-300 DVETLNAGNGN
+300 DVETLKAGNGN

-328 GDDNITVT
+328 GDDKITVT

-358 KVTKLNAGNGD
+358 KVSKLNAGNGD

-381 NATIDGGTGTNS
+381 NATIDGGAGTNS

-408 TNINAISGEGK
+408 TNISAISGEGK
-419 LKAAQLNGI
+419 LKASQLNGI

-435 LLDAAGESTGT
+435 RLDAAGESTGT
-446 YDKAKLEVVADK
+446 YDAAKLEVAADK

-502 ASTDSTKV
+502 ANTDATKV

-524 SGKVTSLDAGQ
+524 SGKVTSLDSNE

-545 ASVNTLTLNN
+545 ASVNTLNLNN

-578 NVSGEVSTLTTGTG
+578 NVSGEVTRLTTGTG
-592 NDTISVSGKVKTIEA
+592 NDTISVSGKVKTLEA

-613 ISVTAGEVDTLDA
+613 ISVTAGEVDTLNA

-643 LNAGDG
+643 LDAGDG

-664 NGGGGSN
+664 NGGTGN

-681 DLSTTKLTSIQTITG
+681 DLSTTKLTNIQTITG
-696 RGKIQSSDIHS
+696 RGKIQSSDITG

-729 TELEIKGKGTATNE
+729 TELEIKGKGTATNDN
-743 TINLN
+743 INLSS
-748 NLKIAA
+748 LKIAA

-760 LNITNFKSGSLTLD
+760 LNITNFKSGSLTLND
-774 DTKLGNASSDES
+774 NNLGNASQDES

-797 TDSNDTITI
+797 TESNDTITI
-806 TKGKIKDVSTGKG
+806 NNGKIKDVSTGKG
-819 ADTVTISSSANVA
+819 ADTVIINAGANVA
-832 TLSTGEG
+832 TLNTGEG
-839 ADTINISGGTV
+839 ADIINISGTV
-850 GTIDAGDGDDKIT
+850 GTLDAGDGDDKIV
-863 LSSSS
+863 LSGS
-868 GTKVDTIDA
+868 GTKVGTIDA
-877 GAGNDTIT
+877 GAGNDNIE
-885 VESGASATTINLGAG
+885 VQSGASVTTINLGAG

-907 SGAGISGSGN
+907 SGAGTGL
-917 GITINGGDGKDTL
+917 TINGGDGKDTL
-930 VLDANSKD
+930 TLDASTSG

-947 SGIEVLNISGAT
+947 SGIEVLDISGGS
-959 TNTSGAKISYDSIKD
+959 TSGAKISYDSIKD
-974 NLNLTLQGG
+974 NLNLTL
-983 ESGSG
+983 SGSG
-988 SLTITTGDNNTIDLS
+988 SLTIETGDNKDINLAG
-1003 SFKSG
+1003 FKGTSG
-1008 GKGLS
+1008 QNS
-1013 GGISIE
+1013 GGITLE
-1019 DINAGD
+1019 NINTGD
-1025 TVKLNKTGGLTE
+1025 TIKLNKDDGIKE
-1037 TIKLTNAAGKGTD
+1037 TIKLNSAAGNGND
-1050 PHTTITGLAS
+1050 PHTTITGLS
-1060 GDKLNFSG
+1060 GNDMLNVSG
-1068 AFSGFTSGSFTTTTT
+1068 AFSGFSGSGSFSEVSAST
-1083 TKITIS
+1083 TIS
-1089 DATKAYY
+1089 NSKAY
-1096 FDNIENID
+1096 FFKGTVDNID
-1104 FTEQDLGKA
+1104 FTEQNLGQA
-1113 LINAI
+1113 LLNAI
-1118 NSAQSSFTQI
+1118 SGASSSISKI
-1128 SVSSSK
+1128 SVSSSA

-1140 NSGDGNAYLFSVSA
+1140 NSGDGNSYLFSVSG
-1154 KNGTSGSLS
+1154 GTNTTSIEK
-1163 WSASSVTNSNVTVKL
+1163 ATVKL
-1178 LAVVDDKIDGGDKI
+1178 LAVVDNTIDTQDKVSGGD
-1192 SDSAITFA
+1192 ITFA

>member
-32 ALDVASLVN
+32 APNVASLVN

-59 VENLYINLLGRE
+59 VENLYMNLLGRE

-88 SFGDLVVQFSS
+88 SFGDLVMQFSS

-167 GKKTTVKPGAEEP
+167 GKKTTVKPGAQEP

-300 DVETLNAGNGN
+300 DVETLKAGNGN

-328 GDDNITVT
+328 GDDKITVT

-358 KVTKLNAGNGD
+358 KVSKLNAGNGD

-381 NATIDGGTGTNS
+381 NATIDGGAGTNS

-408 TNINAISGEGK
+408 TNISAISGEGK
-419 LKAAQLNGI
+419 LKASQLNGI

-435 LLDAAGESTGT
+435 RLDAAGESTGT
-446 YDKAKLEVVADK
+446 YDAAKLEVAADK

-502 ASTDSTKV
+502 ANTDATKV

-524 SGKVTSLDAGQ
+524 SGKVTSLDSNE

-545 ASVNTLTLNN
+545 ASVNTLNLNN

-592 NDTISVSGKVKTIEA
+592 NDTISVSGKIKTLEA
-607 GEGDDK
+607 GDGDDK
-613 ISVTAGEVDTLDA
+613 ISVTAGEVDTLNA

-643 LNAGDG
+643 LDAGDG

-664 NGGGGSN
+664 NGGGGN

-681 DLSTTKLTSIQTITG
+681 DLSTTKLTNVQTITG
-696 RGKIQSSDIHS
+696 RGKIQSSDITG

-729 TELEIKGKGTATNE
+729 TELEIKGKGTANSD
-743 TINLN
+743 TINLSS
-748 NLKIAA
+748 LKIAA

-760 LNITNFKSGSLTLD
+760 LNITNFKNGTLTLND
-774 DTKLGNASSDES
+774 NNLGNASQDES

-797 TDSNDTITI
+797 TESNDTIVI
-806 TKGKIKDVSTGKG
+806 NSGKIKDVSTGKG
-819 ADTVTISSSANVA
+819 ADEVSIKSGVNVA

-839 ADTINISGGTV
+839 ADHIDISGTV
-850 GTIDAGDGDDKIT
+850 GAIDTGDGDDGIV
-863 LSSSS
+863 LNS
-868 GTKVDTIDA
+868 GAKVDTIDT
-877 GAGNDTIT
+877 GAGNDNIE
-885 VESGASATTINLGAG
+885 VQSGASVTTINLGAG

-907 SGAGISGSGN
+907 SGAGTGL
-917 GITINGGDGKDTL
+917 TINGGDGKDTL
-930 VLDANSKD
+930 TLEANSSS
-938 VDFTKITKI
+938 VDFSGITKIT
-947 SGIEVLNISGAT
+947 GIEVLNISAT
-959 TNTSGAKISYDSIKD
+959 AANSGAKISYDNIKD
-974 NLNLTLQGG
+974 NLNLTIEAQN
-983 ESGSG
+983 SGSG
-988 SLTITTGDNNTIDLS
+988 SLTIDTGNNTDINLA
-1003 SFKSG
+1003 SFKAG
-1008 GKGLS
+1008 TKALS
-1013 GGISIE
+1013 GGVTIE
-1019 DINAGD
+1019 NINAGD

-1037 TIKLTNAAGKGTD
+1037 TIKLKSATGNGTD

-1060 GDKLNFSG
+1060 GDKLDFSD
-1068 AFSGFTSGSFTTTTT
+1068 AFSATQISTFTTATTQN
-1083 TKITIS
+1083 TIS
-1089 DATKAYY
+1089 ITEDSKAYY
-1096 FDNIENID
+1096 YSEKVDNID
-1104 FTEQDLGKA
+1104 FAEGDLGKA
-1113 LINAI
+1113 LFNAI
-1118 NSAQSSFTQI
+1118 KSIHSSVSSI
-1128 SVSSSK
+1128 SVSSNK

-1140 NSGDGNAYLFSVSA
+1140 NSGDGNAYLFSISGA
-1154 KNGTSGSLS
+1154 SSNGTISENG
-1163 WSASSVTNSNVTVKL
+1163 ASNATVKL
-1178 LAVVDDKIDGGDKI
+1178 LAVVDNTIDSQDQGASGGTL
-1192 SDSAITFA
+1192 TFA

>member
-25 VAWASVA
+25 VTWASVA

-41 LIAATRNNT
+41 LITATRNNT

-59 VENLYINLLGRE
+59 VENLYMNLLGRE

-78 FWSDALTAGT
+78 FWSDALAAGT
-88 SFGDLVVQFSS
+88 TYGDLVMKFSS

-124 IKTFTPSVASEA
+124 IKTFTPGIASEA

-153 IQEDINSFVGQYVN
+153 IQEDINSFIGQYVN

-219 VKGTAENGT
+219 VKGSAENGT

-295 INVNS
+295 INVNNN
-300 DVETLNAGNGN
+300 VETLKAGNGN

-347 GNDIITLGDGA
+347 GNDIITLGDSA
-358 KVTKLNAGNGD
+358 KVSKLNAGNGD

-381 NATIDGGTGTNS
+381 NATIDGGAGTNS

-408 TNINAISGEGK
+408 TNISAISGEGK
-419 LKAAQLNGI
+419 LKASQLNGI

-435 LLDAAGESTGT
+435 RLNAAGESTGT
-446 YDKAKLEVVADK
+446 YDAAKLEVAADK

-502 ASTDSTKV
+502 ANTDATKV

-524 SGKVTSLDAGQ
+524 SGKVTSLDSNE
-535 GNDKVTIASA
+535 GNDKVTIGSA
-545 ASVNTLTLNN
+545 ASVNTLSLNN

-592 NDTISVSGKVKTIEA
+592 NDTISVSGKVKTLNA
-607 GEGDDK
+607 GDGDDK
-613 ISVTAGEVDTLDA
+613 ISVTAGEVDTLNA

-643 LNAGDG
+643 LDAGDG

-664 NGGGGSN
+664 NGGTGN

-681 DLSTTKLTSIQTITG
+681 DLSTTKLTNIQTITG
-696 RGKIQSSDIHS
+696 RGKIQSSDITG

-729 TELEIKGKGTATNE
+729 TELEIKGKGTATNDN
-743 TINLN
+743 INLSS
-748 NLKIAA
+748 LKIAA

-760 LNITNFKSGSLTLD
+760 LNITNFKSGSLTLND
-774 DTKLGNASSDES
+774 NNLGNASQDES

-797 TDSNDTITI
+797 TESNDTITI
-806 TKGKIKDVSTGKG
+806 NSGKIKDVSTGKG
-819 ADTVTISSSANVA
+819 ADTVIINAGANVA
-832 TLSTGEG
+832 TLNTGEG
-839 ADTINISGGTV
+839 ADIINISGTV
-850 GTIDAGDGDDKIT
+850 GTLDAGDGDDKIV
-863 LSSSS
+863 LSGS
-868 GTKVDTIDA
+868 GTKVGTIDA
-877 GAGNDTIT
+877 GAGNDNIE
-885 VESGASATTINLGAG
+885 VQSGASVTTINLGAG

-907 SGAGISGSGN
+907 SGAGTGL
-917 GITINGGDGKDTL
+917 TINGGDGKDTL
-930 VLDANSKD
+930 TLDASTTS

-947 SGIEVLNISGAT
+947 SGIEVLDISGASS
-959 TNTSGAKISYDSIKD
+959 SGAKISYDSIKD
-974 NLNLTLQGG
+974 NLNLTL
-983 ESGSG
+983 SGSG
-988 SLTITTGDNNTIDLS
+988 SLTIETGDNKDINLAG
-1003 SFKSG
+1003 FKGTSG
-1008 GKGLS
+1008 QNS
-1013 GGISIE
+1013 GGITLE
-1019 DINAGD
+1019 NINTGD
-1025 TVKLNKTGGLTE
+1025 TIKLNKEDGIKE
-1037 TIKLTNAAGKGTD
+1037 TIKLKGAASNGND

-1060 GDKLNFSG
+1060 GDVLDASGASFSGVSG
-1068 AFSGFTSGSFTTTTT
+1068 AFSSVSSSSLSISTS
-1083 TKITIS
+1083 TK
-1089 DATKAYY
+1089 AAYY
-1096 FDNIENID
+1096 FNNVENID

-1118 NSAQSSFTQI
+1118 KSAQSSFTQI

-1154 KNGTSGSLS
+1154 GSSNATLTASTS
-1163 WSASSVTNSNVTVKL
+1163 SATNSGATVKL
-1178 LAVVDDKIDGGDKI
+1178 LAVVDNTIDTQDTVSGGT
-1192 SDSAITFA
+1192 ITFA

>member
-32 ALDVASLVN
+32 APNVASLVN

-59 VENLYINLLGRE
+59 VENLYMNLLGRE

-88 SFGDLVVQFSS
+88 SFGDLVMQFSS

-124 IKTFTPSVASEA
+124 IKTFTAGVASEA

-153 IQEDINSFVGQYVN
+153 IQEDINSFIGQYVN
-167 GKKTTVKPGAEEP
+167 GKKTTVKPGAQEP

-295 INVNS
+295 INVNNN
-300 DVETLNAGNGN
+300 VETLKAGNGN

-328 GDDNITVT
+328 GDDKITVT

-358 KVTKLNAGNGD
+358 KVSKLNAGNGD

-381 NATIDGGTGTNS
+381 NATIDGGAGTNS

-408 TNINAISGEGK
+408 TNISAISGEGK
-419 LKAAQLNGI
+419 LKASQLNGI

-435 LLDAAGESTGT
+435 RLDAAGESTGT
-446 YDKAKLEVVADK
+446 YDAAKLEVAADK

-502 ASTDSTKV
+502 ANTDATKV

-524 SGKVTSLDAGQ
+524 SGKVTSLDSNE

-545 ASVNTLTLNN
+545 ASVNTLNLNN

-578 NVSGEVSTLTTGTG
+578 NVSGEVTRLTTGTG
-592 NDTISVSGKVKTIEA
+592 NDTISVSGKVKTLEA

-613 ISVTAGEVDTLDA
+613 ISVTAGEVDTLNA

-643 LNAGDG
+643 LDAGDG

-664 NGGGGSN
+664 NGGGGN

-681 DLSTTKLTSIQTITG
+681 DLSTTKLTNIQTITG
-696 RGKIQSSDIHS
+696 RGKIQSSDITS

-729 TELEIKGKGTATNE
+729 TELEIKGKGTATND
-743 TINLN
+743 TINLS

-760 LNITNFKSGSLTLD
+760 LNITNFKQGTLTLNNKNLGNDSTD
-774 DTKLGNASSDES
+774 DT

-797 TDSNDTITI
+797 TESNDEITI
-806 TKGKIKDVSTGKG
+806 NSGKIKSVETGKG
-819 ADTVTISSSANVA
+819 ADKVIIQSGVNVA

-839 ADTINISGGTV
+839 ADNINISGTV
-850 GTIDAGDGDDKIT
+850 GTIDTGDGDDGIV
-863 LSSSS
+863 LSS
-868 GTKVDTIDA
+868 GAKVDTIDT
-877 GAGNDTIT
+877 GAGNDNIE
-885 VESGASATTINLGAG
+885 VQNGASVTTINLGAG

-907 SGAGISGSGN
+907 SGAGTGL
-917 GITINGGDGKDTL
+917 TINGGDGKDTL
-930 VLDANSKD
+930 TLEANSSS

-947 SGIEVLNISGAT
+947 SGIEVLQLSGAT
-959 TNTSGAKISYDSIKD
+959 TTGSGAKISYDSIKD
-974 NLNLTLQGG
+974 NLNLTVDFM
-983 ESGSG
+983 SGSG
-988 SLTITTGDNNTIDLS
+988 SLTIEKGDNKDINLASFKGTNATNGSITID
-1003 SFKSG
+1003 KV
-1008 GKGLS
+1008 
-1013 GGISIE
+1013 
-1019 DINAGD
+1019 NAGD
-1025 TVKLNKTGGLTE
+1025 TIKLNKDDGIKE
-1037 TIKLTNAAGKGTD
+1037 TIKLNSGASTSDSSAA
-1050 PHTTITGLAS
+1050 TITGLAS
-1060 GDKLNFSG
+1060 GDVLDYSG
-1068 AFSGFTSGSFTTTTT
+1068 AFSGFTTSASFTNTSSTFTV
-1083 TKITIS
+1083 S
-1089 DATKAYY
+1089 NASKAYY
-1096 FDNIENID
+1096 FNVDNID
-1104 FTEQDLGKA
+1104 FTESKLGQA
-1113 LINAI
+1113 LLTAI
-1118 NSAQSSFTQI
+1118 SGASSKISSI
-1128 SVSSSK
+1128 SVNSSG

-1140 NSGDGNAYLFSVSA
+1140 NNSADGNAYLFSVSA
-1154 KNGTSGSLS
+1154 
-1163 WSASSVTNSNVTVKL
+1163 SSTTGISNATVKL
-1178 LAVVDDKIDGGDKI
+1178 LAVVDNTIDNNDTI
-1192 SDSAITFA
+1192 SGSSITFA

>member
-32 ALDVASLVN
+32 APNVASLVN

-59 VENLYINLLGRE
+59 VENLYMNLLGRE

-88 SFGDLVVQFSS
+88 SFGDLVMQFSS

-300 DVETLNAGNGN
+300 DVETLKAGNGN

-328 GDDNITVT
+328 GDDKITVT

-358 KVTKLNAGNGD
+358 KVSKLNAGNGD

-381 NATIDGGTGTNS
+381 NATIDGGAGTNS

-408 TNINAISGEGK
+408 TNISAISGEGK
-419 LKAAQLNGI
+419 LKASQLNGI

-435 LLDAAGESTGT
+435 RLDAAGESTGT
-446 YDKAKLEVVADK
+446 YDAAKLEVAADK

-502 ASTDSTKV
+502 ANTDATKV

-524 SGKVTSLDAGQ
+524 SGKVTSLDSNE

-592 NDTISVSGKVKTIEA
+592 NDTISVSGKVKTLNA
-607 GEGDDK
+607 GDGDDK
-613 ISVTAGEVDTLDA
+613 ISVTAGEVDSLNA

-643 LNAGDG
+643 LDAGDG

-664 NGGGGSN
+664 NGGGGT

-681 DLSTTKLTSIQTITG
+681 DLSNTKLDNINTITG
-696 RGKIQSSDIHS
+696 RGKIQSSDITN
-707 KNITLGSEKL
+707 KQITLGSEKL

-729 TELEIKGKGTATNE
+729 TELEIKGKGTATSE
-743 TINLN
+743 TINLS

-754 GSTGHK
+754 GSAGHK

-774 DTKLGNASSDES
+774 DTKLGNASQDES

-819 ADTVTISSSANVA
+819 ADGVIISSGANVA

-839 ADTINISGGTV
+839 ADNIDISGTV
-850 GTIDAGDGDDKIT
+850 GTIDAGDGGDNIVLK
-863 LSSSS
+863 S
-868 GTKVDTIDA
+868 GANVATIDA
-877 GAGNDTIT
+877 GAGNDNIE
-885 VESGASATTINLGAG
+885 VESGVTVTTINLGAG

-907 SGAGISGSGN
+907 SGANIPV
-917 GITINGGDGKDTL
+917 TINGGDGKDTL
-930 VLDANSKD
+930 TLDASASAI
-938 VDFTKITKI
+938 DFTKITKI
-947 SGIEVLNISGAT
+947 SGIEVLQLSGAT
-959 TNTSGAKISYDSIKD
+959 TTSSGAKISYDSIKD
-974 NLNLTLQGG
+974 NLNLTIDTTSG
-983 ESGSG
+983 GSG
-988 SLTITTGDNNTIDLS
+988 TLTIDTGKNTDINLSNFKAGTNKLGGFTVDNV
-1003 SFKSG
+1003 
-1008 GKGLS
+1008 
-1013 GGISIE
+1013 
-1019 DINAGD
+1019 NAGD

-1037 TIKLTNAAGKGTD
+1037 TIQLKSAAGNGND

-1060 GDKLNFSG
+1060 GDILNFSG
-1068 AFSGFTSGSFTTTTT
+1068 AFTSGNSISGSFSEVSSAT
-1083 TKITIS
+1083 TIS
-1089 DATKAYY
+1089 NSSKAY
-1096 FDNIENID
+1096 FLKNTVNNID
-1104 FTEQDLGKA
+1104 FTEGDLGKA
-1113 LINAI
+1113 LIKAI
-1118 NSAQSSFTQI
+1118 NDANSSI
-1128 SVSSSK
+1128 SSISISNSG

-1154 KNGTSGSLS
+1154 KSSGSLS
-1163 WSASSVTNSNVTVKL
+1163 WNASSGATNSGAEVKL
-1178 LAVVDDKIDGGDKI
+1178 LAVVDNTIDNNDNVSSG
-1192 SDSAITFA
+1192 AITFA

>member
-25 VAWASVA
+25 VTWASVA

-41 LIAATRNNT
+41 LITATRNNT

-59 VENLYINLLGRE
+59 VENLYMNLLGRE

-78 FWSDALTAGT
+78 FWSDALAAGT
-88 SFGDLVVQFSS
+88 TYGDLVMKFSS

-124 IKTFTPSVASEA
+124 IKTFTPGIASEA

-153 IQEDINSFVGQYVN
+153 IQEDINSFIGQYVN

-300 DVETLNAGNGN
+300 NVETLKAGNGN

-328 GDDNITVT
+328 GDDKITVT

-358 KVTKLNAGNGD
+358 KVSKLNAGNGD
-369 DTISVSSKANVA
+369 DTISVSSKANVT
-381 NATIDGGTGTNS
+381 NATIDGGAGTNS

-408 TNINAISGEGK
+408 TNISAISGEGK

-435 LLDAAGESTGT
+435 RLDAAGESTGT
-446 YDKAKLEVVADK
+446 YDAAKLEVAADK

-487 SIKLNNDSLGNSDDA
+487 SIKLNNDALGNSDDA
-502 ASTDSTKV
+502 ANTDATKV

-545 ASVNTLTLNN
+545 ASVNDLKLND
-555 GANTVTVAGKVNTL
+555 GANTVAVAGKVNTL

-592 NDTISVSGKVKTIEA
+592 NDTISVSGKVKTLEA

-613 ISVTAGEVDTLDA
+613 ISVTAGEVDTLNA

-643 LNAGDG
+643 LDAGDG

-664 NGGGGSN
+664 NGGGGN

-681 DLSTTKLTSIQTITG
+681 DLSTTKLTNVQTITG
-696 RGKIQSSDIHS
+696 RGKIQSSDITS

-729 TELEIKGKGTATNE
+729 TELEIKGKGTATND
-743 TINLN
+743 TINLS

-760 LNITNFKSGSLTLD
+760 LNITNFKQGTLTLNNKNLGNDSAD
-774 DTKLGNASSDES
+774 DT

-797 TDSNDTITI
+797 TESNDEITI
-806 TKGKIKDVSTGKG
+806 NSGKIKSVETGKG
-819 ADTVTISSSANVA
+819 ADKVIIQSGVNVA

-839 ADTINISGGTV
+839 ADNINISGTV
-850 GTIDAGDGDDKIT
+850 GTIDTGDGDDGIV
-863 LSSSS
+863 LSS
-868 GTKVDTIDA
+868 GAKVDTIDT
-877 GAGNDTIT
+877 GAGNDNIE
-885 VESGASATTINLGAG
+885 VGSGASVTTINLGAG

-907 SGAGISGSGN
+907 SGAGEGL
-917 GITINGGDGKDTL
+917 TINGGDGKDTL
-930 VLDANSKD
+930 TLDGSGSMN
-938 VDFTKITKI
+938 DFTKITKI

-959 TNTSGAKISYDSIKD
+959 TNSSGAKISYDSIKD

-988 SLTITTGDNNTIDLS
+988 SLTINTGDNNTIDLS

-1019 DINAGD
+1019 DINVGD

-1037 TIKLTNAAGKGTD
+1037 TIKLKSATGTGTD

-1060 GDKLNFSG
+1060 GDKLDYSG
-1068 AFSGFTSGSFTTTTT
+1068 AFSGFTSGSFTNQTTTFT
-1083 TKITIS
+1083 VS
-1089 DATKAYY
+1089 DTSKGYY
-1096 FDNIENID
+1096 FNNIENID

-1113 LINAI
+1113 LISAI
-1118 NSAQSSFTQI
+1118 QAANSSISSI
-1128 SVSSSK
+1128 SISSSK

-1154 KNGTSGSLS
+1154 GNSTATL
-1163 WSASSVTNSNVTVKL
+1163 SASTTGATNSGATVKL
-1178 LAVVDDKIDGGDKI
+1178 LAVVDNTIDNSDQISGG
-1192 SDSAITFA
+1192 SITFA

>member
-32 ALDVASLVN
+32 APNVASLVN

-59 VENLYINLLGRE
+59 VENLYMNLLGRE

-88 SFGDLVVQFSS
+88 SFGDLVMQFSS

-124 IKTFTPSVASEA
+124 IKTFTAGVASEA

-153 IQEDINSFVGQYVN
+153 IQEDINSFIGQYVN
-167 GKKTTVKPGAEEP
+167 GKKTTVKPGAQEP

-295 INVNS
+295 INVNNNV
-300 DVETLNAGNGN
+300 DTLKAGNGN

-328 GDDNITVT
+328 GDDKITVT

-358 KVTKLNAGNGD
+358 KVSKLNAGNGD

-381 NATIDGGTGTNS
+381 NATIDGGAGTNS

-408 TNINAISGEGK
+408 TNISAISGEGK
-419 LKAAQLNGI
+419 LKASQLNGI

-435 LLDAAGESTGT
+435 RLDAAGESTGT
-446 YDKAKLEVVADK
+446 YDAAKLEVAADK

-502 ASTDSTKV
+502 ANTDATKV

-524 SGKVTSLDAGQ
+524 SGKVTSLDSNE

-555 GANTVTVAGKVNTL
+555 GANTVTVAGKVNAL

-592 NDTISVSGKVKTIEA
+592 NDTISVSGKVKTLNA
-607 GEGDDK
+607 GDGDDK
-613 ISVTAGEVDTLDA
+613 ISVTAGEVDTLNA

-643 LNAGDG
+643 LDAGEG

-664 NGGGGSN
+664 NGGGGT

-681 DLSTTKLTSIQTITG
+681 DLSTTKLTNVQTITG
-696 RGKIQSSDIHS
+696 RGKIQSSDITG

-729 TELEIKGKGTATNE
+729 TELEIKGKGTATADS
-743 TINLN
+743 ISLN
-748 NLKIAA
+748 GLKIAA

-760 LNITNFKSGSLTLD
+760 LNITNFKSGSLTINDKNLGNDSTD
-774 DTKLGNASSDES
+774 DT

-797 TDSNDTITI
+797 TESNDTITI
-806 TKGKIKDVSTGKG
+806 NSGKIKDVSTGKG
-819 ADTVTISSSANVA
+819 ADAVIISAGANVA

-839 ADTINISGGTV
+839 ADIINISGTV
-850 GTIDAGDGDDKIT
+850 GTLDAGDGDDKIN
-863 LSSSS
+863 LSS
-868 GTKVDTIDA
+868 GANVATIDA
-877 GAGNDTIT
+877 GAGNDNIDVSGGVT
-885 VESGASATTINLGAG
+885 VSTINLGAG
-900 DDTITLK
+900 DDTITLR
-907 SGAGISGSGN
+907 SGAGTDL
-917 GITINGGDGKDTL
+917 TINGGDGKDTL
-930 VLDANSKD
+930 TLDASSSS

-947 SGIEVLNISGAT
+947 SGIEVLQLSGAT
-959 TNTSGAKISYDSIKD
+959 TTDSGAKISYDSIKD
-974 NLNLTLQGG
+974 NLNLTVDFM
-983 ESGSG
+983 SGSG
-988 SLTITTGDNNTIDLS
+988 SLTIEKGDNKDINLASFKGTNATNGSITID
-1003 SFKSG
+1003 KV
-1008 GKGLS
+1008 
-1013 GGISIE
+1013 
-1019 DINAGD
+1019 NAGD
-1025 TVKLNKTGGLTE
+1025 TIKLNKDDGIKE
-1037 TIKLTNAAGKGTD
+1037 TIKLNSGASTSDSSAA
-1050 PHTTITGLAS
+1050 TITGLAS
-1060 GDKLNFSG
+1060 GDVLDYSG
-1068 AFSGFTSGSFTTTTT
+1068 AFSGFTTSASFTNTSSTFTV
-1083 TKITIS
+1083 S
-1089 DATKAYY
+1089 NASKAYY
-1096 FDNIENID
+1096 FNVDNID
-1104 FTEQDLGKA
+1104 FTESKLGQA
-1113 LINAI
+1113 LLTAI
-1118 NSAQSSFTQI
+1118 SGASSKISSI
-1128 SVSSSK
+1128 SVNSSG

-1140 NSGDGNAYLFSVSA
+1140 NNSADGNAYLFSVSA
-1154 KNGTSGSLS
+1154 
-1163 WSASSVTNSNVTVKL
+1163 SSTTGISNATVKL
-1178 LAVVDDKIDGGDKI
+1178 LAVVDDKIDNHDSVSGGTL
-1192 SDSAITFA
+1192 TFA

>member
-32 ALDVASLVN
+32 APNVASLVN

-59 VENLYINLLGRE
+59 VENLYMNLLGRE

-88 SFGDLVVQFSS
+88 SFGDLVMQFSS

-167 GKKTTVKPGAEEP
+167 GKKTTVKPGAQEP

-300 DVETLNAGNGN
+300 DVETLKAGNGN

-328 GDDNITVT
+328 GDDKITVT

-358 KVTKLNAGNGD
+358 KVSKLNAGNGD

-381 NATIDGGTGTNS
+381 NATIDGGAGTNS

-408 TNINAISGEGK
+408 TNISAISGEGK
-419 LKAAQLNGI
+419 LKASQLNGI

-435 LLDAAGESTGT
+435 RLDAAGESTGT
-446 YDKAKLEVVADK
+446 YDAAKLEVAADK

-502 ASTDSTKV
+502 ANTDATKV

-545 ASVNTLTLNN
+545 ASVNDLKLND

-592 NDTISVSGKVKTIEA
+592 NDTISVSGKVKTLEA
-607 GEGDDK
+607 GDGDDK
-613 ISVTAGEVDTLDA
+613 ISVTAGEVDTLNA

-643 LNAGDG
+643 LDAGDG

-664 NGGGGSN
+664 NGGGGT

-681 DLSTTKLTSIQTITG
+681 DLSTTKLTNVQTITG
-696 RGKIQSSDIHS
+696 RGKIQSSDITN
-707 KNITLGSEKL
+707 KQITLGSEKL

-729 TELEIKGKGTATNE
+729 TELEIKGKGTAATDN
-743 TINLN
+743 INLQQ
-748 NLKIAA
+748 LKIAA

-760 LNITNFKSGSLTLD
+760 LNITNFKSGSLTLND
-774 DTKLGNASSDES
+774 NNLGNASQDES

-797 TDSNDTITI
+797 TESNDTITI
-806 TKGKIKDVSTGKG
+806 NSGKIKSVETGKG
-819 ADTVTISSSANVA
+819 ADTVIIKSGVNVA

-839 ADTINISGGTV
+839 ADTIDISGTV
-850 GTIDAGDGDDKIT
+850 GTLDAGDGDDKIV
-863 LSSSS
+863 LNS
-868 GTKVDTIDA
+868 GAKVDTLDA
-877 GAGNDTIT
+877 GAGNDNIE
-885 VESGASATTINLGAG
+885 VGSGASVTTINLGAG

-907 SGAGISGSGN
+907 SGAGEGL
-917 GITINGGDGKDTL
+917 TINGGDGKDTL
-930 VLDANSKD
+930 TLDASSSN

-947 SGIEVLNISGAT
+947 SGIEVLQLSGAT
-959 TNTSGAKISYDSIKD
+959 TTTSGAKISYDSIKD
-974 NLNLTLQGG
+974 NLNLTVDFM
-983 ESGSG
+983 SGSG
-988 SLTITTGDNNTIDLS
+988 SLTIEKGDNKDINLAGFKGANVASGSITID
-1003 SFKSG
+1003 KV
-1008 GKGLS
+1008 
-1013 GGISIE
+1013 
-1019 DINAGD
+1019 NAGD
-1025 TVKLNKTGGLTE
+1025 TIKLNKDDGIKE
-1037 TIKLTNAAGKGTD
+1037 TIKLNSGASTSDSSAA
-1050 PHTTITGLAS
+1050 TITGLAS
-1060 GDKLNFSG
+1060 GDKLDYSG
-1068 AFSGFTSGSFTTTTT
+1068 AFSGFTSGSFTNQTTTFT
-1083 TKITIS
+1083 VS
-1089 DATKAYY
+1089 DSSKGYY
-1096 FDNIENID
+1096 FNNIENID

-1113 LINAI
+1113 LISAI
-1118 NSAQSSFTQI
+1118 QAANSSVSSI
-1128 SVSSSK
+1128 SISSSK

-1154 KNGTSGSLS
+1154 GSSTATLTASTTSG
-1163 WSASSVTNSNVTVKL
+1163 ATNSGATVKL
-1178 LAVVDDKIDGGDKI
+1178 LAVVDNTIDNNDTI
-1192 SDSAITFA
+1192 SGSSITFA

>member
-32 ALDVASLVN
+32 APNVASLVN

-59 VENLYINLLGRE
+59 VENLYMNLLGRE

-88 SFGDLVVQFSS
+88 SFGDLVMQFSS

-167 GKKTTVKPGAEEP
+167 GKKTTVKPGAQEP

-300 DVETLNAGNGN
+300 DVETLKAGNGN

-328 GDDNITVT
+328 GDDKITVT

-358 KVTKLNAGNGD
+358 KVSKLNAGNGD

-381 NATIDGGTGTNS
+381 NATIDGGAGTNS

-408 TNINAISGEGK
+408 TNISAISGEGK
-419 LKAAQLNGI
+419 LKASQLNGI

-435 LLDAAGESTGT
+435 RLDAAGESTGT
-446 YDKAKLEVVADK
+446 YDAAKLEVAADK

-502 ASTDSTKV
+502 ANTDATKV

-524 SGKVTSLDAGQ
+524 SGKVTSLDSNE

-592 NDTISVSGKVKTIEA
+592 NDTISVSGKVKTLNA
-607 GEGDDK
+607 GDGDDK
-613 ISVTAGEVDTLDA
+613 ISVTAGEVDTLNA

-643 LNAGDG
+643 LDAGDG

-664 NGGGGSN
+664 NGGGGT

-681 DLSTTKLTSIQTITG
+681 DLSTTKLTNVQTITG
-696 RGKIQSSDIHS
+696 RGKIQSSDITN
-707 KNITLGSEKL
+707 KQITLGSEKL

-729 TELEIKGKGTATNE
+729 TELEIKGKGTAATDN
-743 TINLN
+743 INLQQ
-748 NLKIAA
+748 LKIAA

-760 LNITNFKSGSLTLD
+760 LNITNFKSGSLTLND
-774 DTKLGNASSDES
+774 NNLGNASQDES

-797 TDSNDTITI
+797 TESNDSITI
-806 TKGKIKDVSTGKG
+806 NSGKIKSVETGKG
-819 ADTVTISSSANVA
+819 ADAVIIKSGVNVA

-839 ADTINISGGTV
+839 ADTIDISGTV
-850 GTIDAGDGDDKIT
+850 GTLDAGDGDDNIV
-863 LSSSS
+863 LSS
-868 GTKVDTIDA
+868 GAKVDTLDA
-877 GAGNDTIT
+877 GAGNDNIE
-885 VESGASATTINLGAG
+885 VSSGASVSTINLGAG

-907 SGAGISGSGN
+907 SGAGTGL
-917 GITINGGDGKDTL
+917 TINGGDGKDTL
-930 VLDANSKD
+930 TLDASASA
-938 VDFTKITKI
+938 VDFTNITKI
-947 SGIEVLNISGAT
+947 SGIEVLQLSGAT
-959 TNTSGAKISYDSIKD
+959 GNSSGAKISYDSIKD
-974 NLNLTLQGG
+974 NLNLTVDFM
-983 ESGSG
+983 SGSG
-988 SLTITTGDNNTIDLS
+988 SLTIEKGDNKDINLAGFKGANVASGSITID
-1003 SFKSG
+1003 KV
-1008 GKGLS
+1008 
-1013 GGISIE
+1013 
-1019 DINAGD
+1019 NAGD
-1025 TVKLNKTGGLTE
+1025 TIKLNKDDGIKE
-1037 TIKLTNAAGKGTD
+1037 TIKLNSGASTSDSSAA
-1050 PHTTITGLAS
+1050 TITGLAS
-1060 GDKLNFSG
+1060 GDILNVSG
-1068 AFSGFTSGSFTTTTT
+1068 AFSGFSGSSSFENQTSTFSVSNT
-1083 TKITIS
+1083 S
-1089 DATKAYY
+1089 KAYY
-1096 FDNIENID
+1096 FNNIENID
-1104 FTEQDLGKA
+1104 FTEQNLGQA
-1113 LINAI
+1113 LLNAI
-1118 NSAQSSFTQI
+1118 SAANSSISSI
-1128 SVSSSK
+1128 SVSSTG

-1140 NSGDGNAYLFSVSA
+1140 NSGDGNAYLFSVA
-1154 KNGTSGSLS
+1154 GSTGK
-1163 WSASSVTNSNVTVKL
+1163 TNITTADVKL
-1178 LAVVDDKIDGGDKI
+1178 LAVVDNKIDTNDKI
-1192 SDSAITFA
+1192 SGGDITFA

>member
-32 ALDVASLVN
+32 APNVASLVN

-59 VENLYINLLGRE
+59 VENLYMNLLGRE

-88 SFGDLVVQFSS
+88 SFGDLVMQFSS

-124 IKTFTPSVASEA
+124 IKTFTAGVASEA

-153 IQEDINSFVGQYVN
+153 IQEDINSFIGQYVN
-167 GKKTTVKPGAEEP
+167 GKKTTVKPGAQEP

-295 INVNS
+295 INVNNN
-300 DVETLNAGNGN
+300 VETLKAGNGN

-328 GDDNITVT
+328 GDDKITVT

-358 KVTKLNAGNGD
+358 KVSKLNAGNGD

-381 NATIDGGTGTNS
+381 NATIDGGAGTNS

-408 TNINAISGEGK
+408 TNISAISGEGK
-419 LKAAQLNGI
+419 LKASQLNGI

-435 LLDAAGESTGT
+435 RLNAAGESTGT
-446 YDKAKLEVVADK
+446 YDAAKLEVAADK

-502 ASTDSTKV
+502 ANTDATKV

-524 SGKVTSLDAGQ
+524 SGKVTSLDSNE

-545 ASVNTLTLNN
+545 ASVNTLNLNN
-555 GANTVTVAGKVNTL
+555 GANTVTVAGKVNAL

-592 NDTISVSGKVKTIEA
+592 NDTISVSGKVKTLNA
-607 GEGDDK
+607 GDGDDK
-613 ISVTAGEVDTLDA
+613 ISVTAGEVDTLNA

-643 LNAGDG
+643 LDAGDG

-664 NGGGGSN
+664 NGGGGN

-681 DLSTTKLTSIQTITG
+681 DLSTTKLTNVQTITG
-696 RGKIQSSDIHS
+696 RGKIQSSDITS

-729 TELEIKGKGTATNE
+729 TELEIKGKGTATND
-743 TINLN
+743 TINLS

-760 LNITNFKSGSLTLD
+760 LNITNFKQGTLTLNNKNLGNDSAD
-774 DTKLGNASSDES
+774 DT

-797 TDSNDTITI
+797 TESNDEITI
-806 TKGKIKDVSTGKG
+806 SQGKVKSVETGKG
-819 ADTVTISSSANVA
+819 ADKVIISSGANVA

-839 ADTINISGGTV
+839 KDNIDISGTV
-850 GTIDAGDGDDKIT
+850 GTIDAGDGDDNIV
-863 LSSSS
+863 LQSSA
-868 GTKVDTIDA
+868 KVDTIDT
-877 GAGNDTIT
+877 GAGNDNIE
-885 VESGASATTINLGAG
+885 VSSGATVTTINLGAG

-907 SGAGISGSGN
+907 SGAGTGL
-917 GITINGGDGKDTL
+917 TINGGDGKDTL
-930 VLDANSKD
+930 TLDGSASA

-947 SGIEVLNISGAT
+947 SGIEVLNISAT
-959 TNTSGAKISYDSIKD
+959 ASNSGAKISYDSIKD
-974 NLNLTLQGG
+974 NLNLTIDST
-983 ESGSG
+983 SGSG
-988 SLTITTGDNNTIDLS
+988 TLTIDTGNNTDINLAG
-1003 SFKSG
+1003 FKAG
-1008 GKGLS
+1008 TQQLTTFTV
-1013 GGISIE
+1013 
-1019 DINAGD
+1019 DNVNAGD

-1037 TIKLTNAAGKGTD
+1037 TIKLKSAVGNGTD

-1060 GDKLNFSG
+1060 GDKLDYSG
-1068 AFSGFTSGSFTTTTT
+1068 AFSGMTSGSFTSISQTTT
-1083 TKITIS
+1083 IS
-1089 DATKAYY
+1089 GSTKAYY
-1096 FDNIENID
+1096 FNNIENID
-1104 FTEQDLGKA
+1104 FTDQNLGQA
-1113 LINAI
+1113 LLSAI
-1118 NSAQSSFTQI
+1118 SGANSSISKI
-1128 SVSSSK
+1128 SVSSNA

-1140 NSGDGNAYLFSVSA
+1140 NSGDGNAYLFSVSG
-1154 KNGTSGSLS
+1154 GTSTTGIEE
-1163 WSASSVTNSNVTVKL
+1163 ATVKL
-1178 LAVVDDKIDGGDKI
+1178 LAVVDNTIDTQDKVSGGE
-1192 SDSAITFA
+1192 ITFA

>member
-25 VAWASVA
+25 VTWASMA

-41 LIAATRNNT
+41 LITATRNNT

-59 VENLYINLLGRE
+59 VENLYMNLLGRE

-78 FWSDALTAGT
+78 FWSDALAAGT
-88 SFGDLVVQFSS
+88 TYGDLVMKFSS

-124 IKTFTPSVASEA
+124 IKTFTPGIASEA

-153 IQEDINSFVGQYVN
+153 IQEDINSFIGQYVN

-219 VKGTAENGT
+219 VKGSAENGT

-300 DVETLNAGNGN
+300 NVETLKAGNGN

-328 GDDNITVT
+328 GDDKITVT

-358 KVTKLNAGNGD
+358 KVSKLNAGNGD

-381 NATIDGGTGTNS
+381 NATIDGGAGTNS

-408 TNINAISGEGK
+408 TNISAISGEGK

-435 LLDAAGESTGT
+435 RLNAAGESTGT
-446 YDKAKLEVVADK
+446 YDAAKLEVAADK

-502 ASTDSTKV
+502 ANTDATKV

-524 SGKVTSLDAGQ
+524 SGKVTSLDSNE

-578 NVSGEVSTLTTGTG
+578 NVSGEVTRLTTGTG

-613 ISVTAGEVDTLDA
+613 ISVTAGEVDTLNA

-643 LNAGDG
+643 LDAGDG

-664 NGGGGSN
+664 NGGGGT

-681 DLSTTKLTSIQTITG
+681 DLSTTKLTNIQTITG
-696 RGKIQSSDIHS
+696 RGKIQSSDITS

-729 TELEIKGKGTATNE
+729 TELEIKGKGTATND
-743 TINLN
+743 TINLS

-760 LNITNFKSGSLTLD
+760 LNITNFKQGTLTLNNKNLGNDSAD
-774 DTKLGNASSDES
+774 DT

-797 TDSNDTITI
+797 TESNDEITI
-806 TKGKIKDVSTGKG
+806 NSGKIKSVETGKG
-819 ADTVTISSSANVA
+819 ADEVVISAGANVA

-839 ADTINISGGTV
+839 ADIIDISGTV
-850 GTIDAGDGDDKIT
+850 GTIDTGDGDDKIV
-863 LSSSS
+863 LSS
-868 GTKVDTIDA
+868 GANVATLDA
-877 GAGNDTIT
+877 GAGNDNIE
-885 VESGASATTINLGAG
+885 VSSGATVSTINLGAG

-907 SGAGISGSGN
+907 SGAGTGL
-917 GITINGGDGKDTL
+917 TINGGDGKDTL
-930 VLDANSKD
+930 TLEANSSS
-938 VDFTKITKI
+938 VDFSGITKIT
-947 SGIEVLNISGAT
+947 GIEVLNISAT
-959 TNTSGAKISYDSIKD
+959 AASSGAKISYDSIKD
-974 NLNLTLQGG
+974 SLNLTIEAQN
-983 ESGSG
+983 SGSG
-988 SLTITTGDNNTIDLS
+988 NLTIDTGNNTDINLS
-1003 SFKSG
+1003 SFKAG
-1008 GKGLS
+1008 TKALS
-1013 GGISIE
+1013 GGVTI
-1019 DINAGD
+1019 DNINAGD

-1037 TIKLTNAAGKGTD
+1037 TIKLKSATGTGTD

-1060 GDKLNFSG
+1060 GDKLDVSG
-1068 AFSGFTSGSFTTTTT
+1068 AFNGFSGSSGSFAEVSGTTTL
-1083 TKITIS
+1083 S
-1089 DATKAYY
+1089 NSKAY
-1096 FDNIENID
+1096 FFKDTVDNID
-1104 FTEQDLGKA
+1104 FTEQNLGQA
-1113 LINAI
+1113 LLSAI
-1118 NSAQSSFTQI
+1118 KTANSSISSI
-1128 SVSSSK
+1128 SVSSSA

-1140 NSGDGNAYLFSVSA
+1140 NSGDGNAYLFSVS
-1154 KNGTSGSLS
+1154 GTTATGIEK
-1163 WSASSVTNSNVTVKL
+1163 ATVKL
-1178 LAVVDDKIDGGDKI
+1178 LAVVDNTIDTQDKVSGGD
-1192 SDSAITFA
+1192 ITFA

>member
-32 ALDVASLVN
+32 APNVASLVN

-59 VENLYINLLGRE
+59 VENLYMNLLGRE

-88 SFGDLVVQFSS
+88 SFGDLVMQFSS

-124 IKTFTPSVASEA
+124 IKTFTAGVASEA

-194 IKLGAEEGGVNI
+194 IKLGEEKGGINI

-219 VKGTAENGT
+219 VKGTADNGT

-300 DVETLNAGNGN
+300 NVETLKAGNGN

-328 GDDNITVT
+328 GDDKITVT

-358 KVTKLNAGNGD
+358 KVSKLNAGNGD

-381 NATIDGGTGTNS
+381 NATIDGGAGTNS

-408 TNINAISGEGK
+408 TNISAISGEGK

-435 LLDAAGESTGT
+435 RLNAAGESTGT
-446 YDKAKLEVVADK
+446 YDAAKLEVAADK

-502 ASTDSTKV
+502 ANTDATKV

-524 SGKVTSLDAGQ
+524 SGKVTSLDSNE

-545 ASVNTLTLNN
+545 ASVNTLNLNN
-555 GANTVTVAGKVNTL
+555 GANTVTVAGKVNAL

-578 NVSGEVSTLTTGTG
+578 NVSGEVTRLTTGTG
-592 NDTISVSGKVKTIEA
+592 NDTISVSGKVKTLEA

-613 ISVTAGEVDTLDA
+613 ISVTAGEVDTLNA

-643 LNAGDG
+643 LDAGDG

-664 NGGGGSN
+664 NGGGGT

-681 DLSTTKLTSIQTITG
+681 DLSTTKLTNIQTITG
-696 RGKIQSSDIHS
+696 RGKIQSSDITS

-729 TELEIKGKGTATNE
+729 TELEIKGKGTATND
-743 TINLN
+743 TINLS

-760 LNITNFKSGSLTLD
+760 LNITNFKQGTLTLNNKNLGNDSAD
-774 DTKLGNASSDES
+774 DT

-797 TDSNDTITI
+797 TESNDEITI
-806 TKGKIKDVSTGKG
+806 SQGKVKSVETGKG
-819 ADTVTISSSANVA
+819 ADKVVISSGANVA

-839 ADTINISGGTV
+839 KDNIDISGTV
-850 GTIDAGDGDDKIT
+850 GTIDTGDGDDGIV
-863 LSSSS
+863 LQS
-868 GTKVDTIDA
+868 GAKVDTIDT
-877 GAGNDTIT
+877 GAGNDNIEVQNGTS
-885 VESGASATTINLGAG
+885 VTTINLGAG

-907 SGAGISGSGN
+907 SGAGTGL
-917 GITINGGDGKDTL
+917 TINGGDGKDTL
-930 VLDANSKD
+930 TLDGSGSMN
-938 VDFTKITKI
+938 DFTKITKI
-947 SGIEVLNISGAT
+947 TGIEVLNISGAT
-959 TNTSGAKISYDSIKD
+959 TNASGAKISYDSIKD

-988 SLTITTGDNNTIDLS
+988 SLTINTGDNNTIDLS

-1037 TIKLTNAAGKGTD
+1037 TIKLKSATGTGTD

-1060 GDKLNFSG
+1060 GDKLDYSG
-1068 AFSGFTSGSFTTTTT
+1068 AFSGMTSGSFTSMSNNT
-1083 TKITIS
+1083 TIS
-1089 DATKAYY
+1089 GSSKAYY
-1096 FDNIENID
+1096 FNNIENID
-1104 FTEQDLGKA
+1104 FTEQNLGQA
-1113 LINAI
+1113 LLNAI
-1118 NSAQSSFTQI
+1118 SGASSSISQI
-1128 SVSSSK
+1128 SVSSSA

-1140 NSGDGNAYLFSVSA
+1140 NSGDGNAYLFSVSG
-1154 KNGTSGSLS
+1154 GTSSTS
-1163 WSASSVTNSNVTVKL
+1163 ITKATVKL
-1178 LAVVDDKIDGGDKI
+1178 LAVVDNTIDTQDKVSGGE
-1192 SDSAITFA
+1192 ITFA

>member
-25 VAWASVA
+25 VTWASVA

-41 LIAATRNNT
+41 LITATRNNT

-59 VENLYINLLGRE
+59 VENLYMNLLGRE

-78 FWSDALTAGT
+78 FWSDALAAGT
-88 SFGDLVVQFSS
+88 TYGDLVMKFSS

-124 IKTFTPSVASEA
+124 IKTFTPGIASEA

-153 IQEDINSFVGQYVN
+153 IQEDINSFIGQYVN

-194 IKLGAEEGGVNI
+194 IKLGEEKGGINI

-219 VKGTAENGT
+219 VKGSADNGT

-300 DVETLNAGNGN
+300 NVETLKAGNGN

-328 GDDNITVT
+328 GDDKITVT

-358 KVTKLNAGNGD
+358 KVSKLNAGNGD
-369 DTISVSSKANVA
+369 DTISVSSKANVT
-381 NATIDGGTGTNS
+381 NATIDGGAGTNS

-408 TNINAISGEGK
+408 TNISAISGEGK

-435 LLDAAGESTGT
+435 RLNAAGESTGT
-446 YDKAKLEVVADK
+446 YDAAKLEVAADK

-487 SIKLNNDSLGNSDDA
+487 TIKLNNDALGNSDDA
-502 ASTDSTKV
+502 ANTDATKV

-524 SGKVTSLDAGQ
+524 SGKVTSLDSNE

-545 ASVNTLTLNN
+545 ASVNTLNLNN
-555 GANTVTVAGKVNTL
+555 GANTVTVAGKVNAL

-578 NVSGEVSTLTTGTG
+578 NVSGEVTRLTTGTG
-592 NDTISVSGKVKTIEA
+592 NDTISVSGKVKTLEA

-613 ISVTAGEVDTLDA
+613 ISVTAGEVDTLNA

-643 LNAGDG
+643 LDAGDG

-664 NGGGGSN
+664 NGGTGN

-681 DLSTTKLTSIQTITG
+681 DLSTTKLTNIQTITG
-696 RGKIQSSDIHS
+696 RGKIQSSDITG

-729 TELEIKGKGTATNE
+729 TELEIKGKGTATNDN
-743 TINLN
+743 INLSS
-748 NLKIAA
+748 LKIAA

-760 LNITNFKSGSLTLD
+760 LNITNFKSGSLTLND
-774 DTKLGNASSDES
+774 NNLGNASQDES

-797 TDSNDTITI
+797 TESNDTITI
-806 TKGKIKDVSTGKG
+806 NSGKIKDVSTGKG
-819 ADTVTISSSANVA
+819 ADTVIINAGANVA
-832 TLSTGEG
+832 TLNTGDG
-839 ADTINISGGTV
+839 ADIINISGTV
-850 GTIDAGDGDDKIT
+850 GTLDAGDGDDKIV
-863 LSSSS
+863 LSGS
-868 GTKVDTIDA
+868 GTKVGTIDA
-877 GAGNDTIT
+877 GAGNDNIE
-885 VESGASATTINLGAG
+885 VQSGATVSTINLGAG

-907 SGAGISGSGN
+907 SGAGTN
-917 GITINGGDGKDTL
+917 LTINGGDGKDTL
-930 VLDANSKD
+930 TLDASSSS

-947 SGIEVLNISGAT
+947 SGIEVLDISGGSS
-959 TNTSGAKISYDSIKD
+959 TSGAKISYDSIKD
-974 NLNLTLQGG
+974 NLNLTL
-983 ESGSG
+983 SGSG
-988 SLTITTGDNNTIDLS
+988 SLTIETGDNKDINLAG
-1003 SFKSG
+1003 FKGTSG
-1008 GKGLS
+1008 QNS
-1013 GGISIE
+1013 GGITLE
-1019 DINAGD
+1019 NINTGD
-1025 TVKLNKTGGLTE
+1025 TIKLNKDDGIKE
-1037 TIKLTNAAGKGTD
+1037 TIKLQSAAGNGND

-1060 GDKLNFSG
+1060 GDMLNVSG
-1068 AFSGFTSGSFTTTTT
+1068 AFNGFSGSSGSFAEVSGTTTL
-1083 TKITIS
+1083 S
-1089 DATKAYY
+1089 SSKAY
-1096 FDNIENID
+1096 FFKGTVDNID
-1104 FTEQDLGKA
+1104 FTEQNLGQA
-1113 LINAI
+1113 LLNAI
-1118 NSAQSSFTQI
+1118 SGASSSISQI
-1128 SVSSSK
+1128 SVSSSA

-1140 NSGDGNAYLFSVSA
+1140 NSGDGNSYLFSVSG
-1154 KNGTSGSLS
+1154 GTSTTGIEK
-1163 WSASSVTNSNVTVKL
+1163 ATVKL
-1178 LAVVDDKIDGGDKI
+1178 LAVVDNTIDTQDKVSGGD
-1192 SDSAITFA
+1192 ITFA

>member
-32 ALDVASLVN
+32 APNVASLVN

-59 VENLYINLLGRE
+59 VENLYMNLLGRE

-88 SFGDLVVQFSS
+88 SFGDLVMQFSS

-194 IKLGAEEGGVNI
+194 IKLGEEKGGINI

-219 VKGTAENGT
+219 VKGTADNGT

-300 DVETLNAGNGN
+300 DVETLKAGNGN

-328 GDDNITVT
+328 GDDKITVT

-358 KVTKLNAGNGD
+358 KVSKLNAGNGD

-381 NATIDGGTGTNS
+381 NATIDGGAGTNS

-408 TNINAISGEGK
+408 TNISAISGEGK
-419 LKAAQLNGI
+419 LKASQLNGI

-435 LLDAAGESTGT
+435 RLDAAGESTGT
-446 YDKAKLEVVADK
+446 YDAAKLEVAADK

-502 ASTDSTKV
+502 ANTDATKV

-524 SGKVTSLDAGQ
+524 SGKVTSLDSNE

-545 ASVNTLTLNN
+545 ASVNTLNLNN
-555 GANTVTVAGKVNTL
+555 GANTVTVAGKVNAL

-592 NDTISVSGKVKTIEA
+592 NDTISVSGKVKTLNA
-607 GEGDDK
+607 GDGDDK
-613 ISVTAGEVDTLDA
+613 ISVTAGEVDTLNA

-643 LNAGDG
+643 LDAGDG

-664 NGGGGSN
+664 NGGGGT

-681 DLSTTKLTSIQTITG
+681 DLSTTKLTNIQTITG
-696 RGKIQSSDIHS
+696 RGKIQSSDITN

-729 TELEIKGKGTATNE
+729 TELEIKGKGTATNDN
-743 TINLN
+743 ISLN
-748 NLKIAA
+748 GLKIAA

-760 LNITNFKSGSLTLD
+760 LNITNFKSGSLTLND
-774 DTKLGNASSDES
+774 NNLGNASQDES

-797 TDSNDTITI
+797 TESNDNITI
-806 TKGKIKDVSTGKG
+806 NSGKIKDVSTGKG
-819 ADTVTISSSANVA
+819 ADSVIIKSGVNVA

-839 ADTINISGGTV
+839 ADIIDISGTV
-850 GTIDAGDGDDKIT
+850 GTLDAGDGDDKIV
-863 LSSSS
+863 LSS
-868 GTKVDTIDA
+868 GANVATLDA
-877 GAGNDTIT
+877 GAGNDNIE
-885 VESGASATTINLGAG
+885 VSSGATVSTINLGAG

-907 SGAGISGSGN
+907 SGAGTDL
-917 GITINGGDGKDTL
+917 TINGGDGKDTL
-930 VLDANSKD
+930 TLDGSGSMN
-938 VDFTKITKI
+938 DFTKITKI

-959 TNTSGAKISYDSIKD
+959 TNSSGAKISYDSIKD

-988 SLTITTGDNNTIDLS
+988 SLTINTGDNNTIDLS

-1037 TIKLTNAAGKGTD
+1037 TIKLKSAVSNGND

-1060 GDKLNFSG
+1060 GDKLDFSGGG
-1068 AFSGFTSGSFTTTTT
+1068 AFSGSMSSGSFSEVSGATTL
-1083 TKITIS
+1083 S
-1089 DATKAYY
+1089 NSKAY
-1096 FDNIENID
+1096 FFKGTVDNID
-1104 FTEQDLGKA
+1104 FTEQNLGQA
-1113 LINAI
+1113 LLNAI
-1118 NSAQSSFTQI
+1118 SGASSSISQI
-1128 SVSSSK
+1128 SVSSSA

-1140 NSGDGNAYLFSVSA
+1140 NSGDGNAYLFSVSG
-1154 KNGTSGSLS
+1154 GTSSTS
-1163 WSASSVTNSNVTVKL
+1163 ITKATVKL
-1178 LAVVDDKIDGGDKI
+1178 LAVVDNTIDTQDKVSGGE
-1192 SDSAITFA
+1192 ITFA

>member
-32 ALDVASLVN
+32 APNVASLVN

-59 VENLYINLLGRE
+59 VENLYMNLLGRE

-88 SFGDLVVQFSS
+88 SFGDLVMQFSS

-124 IKTFTPSVASEA
+124 IKTFTAGVASEA

-153 IQEDINSFVGQYVN
+153 IQEDINSFIGQYVN
-167 GKKTTVKPGAEEP
+167 GKKTTVKPGAQEP

-300 DVETLNAGNGN
+300 DVETLKAGNGN

-328 GDDNITVT
+328 GDDKITVT

-358 KVTKLNAGNGD
+358 KVSKLNAGNGD

-381 NATIDGGTGTNS
+381 NATIDGGAGTNS

-408 TNINAISGEGK
+408 TNISAISGEGK
-419 LKAAQLNGI
+419 LKASQLNGI

-435 LLDAAGESTGT
+435 RLDAAGESTGT
-446 YDKAKLEVVADK
+446 YDAAKLEVAADK

-502 ASTDSTKV
+502 ANTDATKV

-524 SGKVTSLDAGQ
+524 SGKVTSLDSNE

-545 ASVNTLTLNN
+545 ASVNTLNLNN
-555 GANTVTVAGKVNTL
+555 GANTVTVAGKVNAL
-569 TAGAGDDNV
+569 TAGEGDDNV
-578 NVSGEVSTLTTGTG
+578 NVSGEVSTLKTGTG
-592 NDTISVSGKVKTIEA
+592 NDTISVSGKVGTLDA
-607 GEGDDK
+607 GDGDDK
-613 ISVTAGEVDTLDA
+613 ISVTAGEVDTLNA

-643 LNAGDG
+643 LDAGEG

-664 NGGGGSN
+664 NGGGGT

-681 DLSTTKLTSIQTITG
+681 DLSNTKLDNINTITG
-696 RGKIQSSDIHS
+696 RGKIQSSDITG

-729 TELEIKGKGTATNE
+729 TELEIKGKGTATND
-743 TINLN
+743 TINLQQ
-748 NLKIAA
+748 LKIAA

-760 LNITNFKSGSLTLD
+760 LNITNFKSGSLTIND
-774 DTKLGNASSDES
+774 KSLGNDSADET

-797 TDSNDTITI
+797 TESNDIITI
-806 TKGKIKDVSTGKG
+806 NSGKIKDVSTGKG
-819 ADTVTISSSANVA
+819 ADTVTISSGANVA

-839 ADTINISGGTV
+839 KDTININGTV
-850 GTIDAGDGDDKIT
+850 GTLDAGDGDDTIT
-863 LSSSS
+863 VS
-868 GTKVDTIDA
+868 GSGKVDTIDA

-885 VESGASATTINLGAG
+885 LESGASVSTINLGAG

-907 SGAGISGSGN
+907 SGASVT
-917 GITINGGDGKDTL
+917 TINGGDGKDTL
-930 VLDANSKD
+930 TLDGSGSA

-947 SGIEVLNISGAT
+947 TGIEVLQLSGAT
-959 TNTSGAKISYDSIKD
+959 TSSSGAKISYDSIKD
-974 NLNLTLQGG
+974 NLNLTVDFASSSGG
-983 ESGSG
+983 T
-988 SLTITTGDNNTIDLS
+988 LTIDQATNKIVDISG
-1003 SFKSG
+1003 FKG
-1008 GKGLS
+1008 
-1013 GGISIE
+1013 
-1019 DINAGD
+1019 AG
-1025 TVKLNKTGGLTE
+1025 
-1037 TIKLTNAAGKGTD
+1037 
-1050 PHTTITGLAS
+1050 TGLAS
-1060 GDKLNFSG
+1060 GSITINNVNNGNTIKLNKDDGIKETIKLSSGAGTNDNNAATITGFASGDKLDYSG
-1068 AFSGFTSGSFTTTTT
+1068 AFSGMTSGSFTSMSTAT
-1083 TKITIS
+1083 TIS
-1089 DATKAYY
+1089 GSSKAYY
-1096 FDNIENID
+1096 FNNIENID

-1113 LINAI
+1113 LLNAI
-1118 NSAQSSFTQI
+1118 STASSSISSI
-1128 SVSSSK
+1128 SVSSNA

-1140 NSGDGNAYLFSVSA
+1140 NSIDGNAYLFSVS
-1154 KNGTSGSLS
+1154 GTTTTTSLDK
-1163 WSASSVTNSNVTVKL
+1163 ATVKL
-1178 LAVVDDKIDGGDKI
+1178 LAVVDNTIDSSDKVTSG
-1192 SDSAITFA
+1192 AIEFA

>member
-25 VAWASVA
+25 VTWASVA

-41 LIAATRNNT
+41 LITATRNNT

-59 VENLYINLLGRE
+59 VENLYMNLLGRE

-78 FWSDALTAGT
+78 FWSDALAAGT
-88 SFGDLVVQFSS
+88 TYGDLVMKFSS

-124 IKTFTPSVASEA
+124 IKTFTPGIASEA

-153 IQEDINSFVGQYVN
+153 IQEDINSFIGQYVN

-194 IKLGAEEGGVNI
+194 IKLGEEKGGINI

-295 INVNS
+295 INVNNN
-300 DVETLNAGNGN
+300 VETLKAGNGN

-328 GDDNITVT
+328 GDDKITVT

-358 KVTKLNAGNGD
+358 KVSKLNAGNGD

-381 NATIDGGTGTNS
+381 NATIDGGAGTNS

-408 TNINAISGEGK
+408 TNISAISGEGK
-419 LKAAQLNGI
+419 LKASQLNGI

-435 LLDAAGESTGT
+435 RLNAAGESTGT
-446 YDKAKLEVVADK
+446 YDAAKLEVAADK

-502 ASTDSTKV
+502 ANTDATKV

-524 SGKVTSLDAGQ
+524 SGKVTSLDSNE
-535 GNDKVTIASA
+535 GNDKVTIGSV
-545 ASVNTLTLNN
+545 ASVNTLNLNN

-592 NDTISVSGKVKTIEA
+592 NDTISVSGKVKTLNA

-613 ISVTAGEVDTLDA
+613 ISVTAGEVDTLNA

-643 LNAGDG
+643 LDAGDG

-664 NGGGGSN
+664 NGGGGT

-681 DLSTTKLTSIQTITG
+681 DLSTTKLTNIQTITG
-696 RGKIQSSDIHS
+696 RGKIQSSDITG

-729 TELEIKGKGTATNE
+729 TELEIKGKGTATSDN
-743 TINLN
+743 INLSS
-748 NLKIAA
+748 LKIAA

-760 LNITNFKSGSLTLD
+760 LNITNFKSGSLTLNNKNLGNDSAD
-774 DTKLGNASSDES
+774 DT

-797 TDSNDTITI
+797 TESNDEITI
-806 TKGKIKDVSTGKG
+806 SQGKVKSVETGKG
-819 ADTVTISSSANVA
+819 ADKVIISAGANVA

-839 ADTINISGGTV
+839 ADNIV
-850 GTIDAGDGDDKIT
+850 
-863 LSSSS
+863 LSSGS
-868 GTKVDTIDA
+868 GTKVDTIDT
-877 GAGNDTIT
+877 GAGNDNIE
-885 VESGASATTINLGAG
+885 VQSGASVTTINLGAG

-907 SGAGISGSGN
+907 SGAGTGL
-917 GITINGGDGKDTL
+917 TINGGDGKDTL
-930 VLDANSKD
+930 TLDASASA

-947 SGIEVLNISGAT
+947 SGIEVLQLSGASAT
-959 TNTSGAKISYDSIKD
+959 GSGAKISYDSIKD
-974 NLNLTLQGG
+974 NLNLTVDFM
-983 ESGSG
+983 SGSG
-988 SLTITTGDNNTIDLS
+988 SLTIEKGDN
-1003 SFKSG
+1003 K
-1008 GKGLS
+1008 
-1013 GGISIE
+1013 
-1019 DINAGD
+1019 DINLAGFKGANVASGSITVDGVNNGD
-1025 TVKLNKTGGLTE
+1025 TIKLNKEDGIKE
-1037 TIKLTNAAGKGTD
+1037 TIKLKGAASNGND

-1060 GDKLNFSG
+1060 GDVLDASGASFSGVSGNFS
-1068 AFSGFTSGSFTTTTT
+1068 SVSSSSLSISTS
-1083 TKITIS
+1083 K
-1089 DATKAYY
+1089 AAYY
-1096 FDNIENID
+1096 FNNVENID

-1118 NSAQSSFTQI
+1118 KSAQSSFTQI

-1154 KNGTSGSLS
+1154 DSSNATLTASTS
-1163 WSASSVTNSNVTVKL
+1163 SATNSGATVKL
-1178 LAVVDDKIDGGDKI
+1178 LAVVDNTIDTQDTVSGGT
-1192 SDSAITFA
+1192 ITFA

>member
-32 ALDVASLVN
+32 APNVASLVN

-59 VENLYINLLGRE
+59 VENLYMNLLGRE

-88 SFGDLVVQFSS
+88 SFGDLVMQFSS

-300 DVETLNAGNGN
+300 DVETLKAGNGN

-328 GDDNITVT
+328 GDDKITVT

-358 KVTKLNAGNGD
+358 KVSKLNAGNGD
-369 DTISVSSKANVA
+369 DTISVSNKANVA
-381 NATIDGGTGTNS
+381 NATIDGGAGTNS

-408 TNINAISGEGK
+408 TNISAISGEGK
-419 LKAAQLNGI
+419 LKASQLNGI

-435 LLDAAGESTGT
+435 RLDAAGESTGT
-446 YDKAKLEVVADK
+446 YDAAKLEVAADK

-502 ASTDSTKV
+502 ANTDATKV

-524 SGKVTSLDAGQ
+524 SGKVTSLDSNE

-545 ASVNTLTLNN
+545 ASVNTLNLNN

-613 ISVTAGEVDTLDA
+613 ISVTAGEVDTLNA

-643 LNAGDG
+643 LDAGDG

-664 NGGGGSN
+664 NGGTGN

-681 DLSTTKLTSIQTITG
+681 DLSTTKLTNVQTITG
-696 RGKIQSSDIHS
+696 RGKIQSTDITG

-729 TELEIKGKGTATNE
+729 TELEIKGKGTANND
-743 TINLN
+743 TINLS

-760 LNITNFKSGSLTLD
+760 LNITNFKSGSLTLND
-774 DTKLGNASSDES
+774 NNLGNASQDES

-797 TDSNDTITI
+797 TESNDTITI
-806 TKGKIKDVSTGKG
+806 NNGKIKDVSTGKG
-819 ADTVTISSSANVA
+819 ADEVTISSGANVA

-839 ADTINISGGTV
+839 KDKITISGTV
-850 GTIDAGDGDDKIT
+850 GTIDAGDGDDTIN
-863 LSSSS
+863 LSS
-868 GTKVDTIDA
+868 GANVTTIDA
-877 GAGNDTIT
+877 GAGNDNIT
-885 VESGASATTINLGAG
+885 VDSGASVSTINLGAG

-907 SGAGISGSGN
+907 SGAGTGL
-917 GITINGGDGKDTL
+917 TINGGDGKDTL
-930 VLDANSKD
+930 TLDGSTSV

-947 SGIEVLNISGAT
+947 SGIEVLNISAT
-959 TNTSGAKISYDSIKD
+959 ASSSGAKISYDSIKD
-974 NLNLTLQGG
+974 NLNLTIDST
-983 ESGSG
+983 SGSG
-988 SLTITTGDNNTIDLS
+988 TLTIDTGNNTDINLA
-1003 SFKSG
+1003 SFKAGSQ
-1008 GKGLS
+1008 GLKN
-1013 GGISIE
+1013 GGITIN

-1037 TIKLTNAAGKGTD
+1037 TIKLKSATGTGTD

-1060 GDKLNFSG
+1060 GDKLEFKD
-1068 AFSGFTSGSFTTTTT
+1068 AFTSGSSISGSFSAVSSNS
-1083 TKITIS
+1083 TIANS
-1089 DATKAYY
+1089 TAYY
-1096 FDNIENID
+1096 FSGDVSNID
-1104 FTEQDLGKA
+1104 FTEQNLGHA
-1113 LINAI
+1113 LLSAITNA
-1118 NSAQSSFTQI
+1118 NSSISSI
-1128 SVSSSK
+1128 SVSSSA

-1140 NSGDGNAYLFSVSA
+1140 NSSDGNAYLFSVSSNTA
-1154 KNGTSGSLS
+1154 STTSITK
-1163 WSASSVTNSNVTVKL
+1163 ATVKL
-1178 LAVVDDKIDGGDKI
+1178 LAVVDNTIDSQDQVASGGTL
-1192 SDSAITFA
+1192 TFA

>member
-25 VAWASVA
+25 VTWASVA

-41 LIAATRNNT
+41 LITATRNNT

-59 VENLYINLLGRE
+59 VENLYMNLLGRE

-78 FWSDALTAGT
+78 FWSDALAAGT
-88 SFGDLVVQFSS
+88 TYGDLVMKFSS

-124 IKTFTPSVASEA
+124 IKTFTPGIASEA

-153 IQEDINSFVGQYVN
+153 IQEDINSFIGQYVN

-295 INVNS
+295 INVNNN
-300 DVETLNAGNGN
+300 VETLKAGNGN

-328 GDDNITVT
+328 GDDKITVT

-358 KVTKLNAGNGD
+358 KVSKLNAGNGD

-381 NATIDGGTGTNS
+381 NATIDGGAGTNS

-408 TNINAISGEGK
+408 TNISAISGEGK
-419 LKAAQLNGI
+419 LKASQLNGI

-435 LLDAAGESTGT
+435 RLNAAGESTGT
-446 YDKAKLEVVADK
+446 YDAAKLEVAADK

-502 ASTDSTKV
+502 ANTDATKV

-524 SGKVTSLDAGQ
+524 SGKVTSLDSNE
-535 GNDKVTIASA
+535 GNDKVTIGSA
-545 ASVNTLTLNN
+545 ASVNTLNLNN

-578 NVSGEVSTLTTGTG
+578 NVSGEVTRLTTGTG

-613 ISVTAGEVDTLDA
+613 ISVTAGEVDTLNA

-643 LNAGDG
+643 LDAGDG

-664 NGGGGSN
+664 NGGGGT

-681 DLSTTKLTSIQTITG
+681 DLSTTKLTNIQTITG
-696 RGKIQSSDIHS
+696 RGKIQSSDITG

-729 TELEIKGKGTATNE
+729 TELEIKGKGTATSDN
-743 TINLN
+743 INLSS
-748 NLKIAA
+748 LKIAA

-760 LNITNFKSGSLTLD
+760 LNITNFKSGSLTLNNKNLGNDSAD
-774 DTKLGNASSDES
+774 DT

-797 TDSNDTITI
+797 TESNDEITI
-806 TKGKIKDVSTGKG
+806 SQGKVKSVETGKG
-819 ADTVTISSSANVA
+819 ADKVVISAGANVA

-839 ADTINISGGTV
+839 ADHIDISGTV
-850 GTIDAGDGDDKIT
+850 GTIDTGDGNDGIV
-863 LSSSS
+863 LSS
-868 GTKVDTIDA
+868 GAKVDTIDT
-877 GAGNDTIT
+877 GAGNDNIE
-885 VESGASATTINLGAG
+885 VQSGASVTTINLGAG

-907 SGAGISGSGN
+907 SGTGTGL
-917 GITINGGDGKDTL
+917 TINGGDGKDTL
-930 VLDANSKD
+930 TLEANSSS
-938 VDFTKITKI
+938 VDFSGITKIT
-947 SGIEVLNISGAT
+947 GIEVLNISAT
-959 TNTSGAKISYDSIKD
+959 NSSSGAKISYDSIKD
-974 NLNLTLQGG
+974 NLNLTIDST
-983 ESGSG
+983 SGSG
-988 SLTITTGDNNTIDLS
+988 TLTIDTGNNTDINLA
-1003 SFKSG
+1003 SFKAG
-1008 GKGLS
+1008 THQLTTFTV
-1013 GGISIE
+1013 
-1019 DINAGD
+1019 DNVNAGD

-1037 TIKLTNAAGKGTD
+1037 TIKLKSATGTGTD

-1060 GDKLNFSG
+1060 GDKLDFSGGG
-1068 AFSGFTSGSFTTTTT
+1068 AFSGSMSSGSFSEVSGTTPL
-1083 TKITIS
+1083 S
-1089 DATKAYY
+1089 NSKAY
-1096 FDNIENID
+1096 FFKGTVDNID
-1104 FTEQDLGKA
+1104 FTEQNLGQA
-1113 LINAI
+1113 LLNAI
-1118 NSAQSSFTQI
+1118 SGASSSISQI
-1128 SVSSSK
+1128 SVSSSA

-1140 NSGDGNAYLFSVSA
+1140 NSGDGNAYLFSVSG
-1154 KNGTSGSLS
+1154 GTSSTS
-1163 WSASSVTNSNVTVKL
+1163 ITKATVKL
-1178 LAVVDDKIDGGDKI
+1178 LAVVDNTIDTQDKVSGGE
-1192 SDSAITFA
+1192 ITFA

>member
-25 VAWASVA
+25 VTWASVA

-41 LIAATRNNT
+41 LITATRNNT

-59 VENLYINLLGRE
+59 VENLYMNLLGRE

-78 FWSDALTAGT
+78 FWSDALAAGT
-88 SFGDLVVQFSS
+88 TYGDLVVQFSS

-124 IKTFTPSVASEA
+124 IKTFTPGVASEA

-300 DVETLNAGNGN
+300 DVETLKAGNGN

-328 GDDNITVT
+328 GDDKITVT

-358 KVTKLNAGNGD
+358 KVSKLNAGNGD

-381 NATIDGGTGTNS
+381 NATIDGGAGTNS

-408 TNINAISGEGK
+408 TNISAISGEGK
-419 LKAAQLNGI
+419 LKASQLNGI

-435 LLDAAGESTGT
+435 RLDAAGESTGT
-446 YDKAKLEVVADK
+446 YDAAKLEVAADK

-545 ASVNTLTLNN
+545 ASVNDLKLND

-569 TAGAGDDNV
+569 TAGAGDDTV
-578 NVSGEVSTLTTGTG
+578 SVSGEVTKLTTGTG
-592 NDTISVSGKVKTIEA
+592 NDTISVSGKVGTIEA

-613 ISVTAGEVDTLDA
+613 ISVTAGEVDTLNA

-631 TISVAAGARVKD
+631 TISVAAGARVKNLD
-643 LNAGDG
+643 AGDG

-664 NGGGGSN
+664 NGGGGT

-681 DLSTTKLTSIQTITG
+681 DLSTTNITGINTITG
-696 RGKIQSSDIHS
+696 RGKIQSSDITN
-707 KNITLGSEKL
+707 KQITLGSEKL

-774 DTKLGNASSDES
+774 DAKLGNASSDES

-797 TDSNDTITI
+797 TDSNDNISI

-819 ADTVTISSSANVA
+819 ADTVTISSGANVA

-839 ADTINISGGTV
+839 KDTIDISGIV
-850 GTIDAGDGDDKIT
+850 GTIDAGDGDDTIT
-863 LSSSS
+863 LKS
-868 GTKVDTIDA
+868 GAKVDTIDA

-885 VESGASATTINLGAG
+885 VDSGASVTTINLGAG

-907 SGAGISGSGN
+907 SGAGN
-917 GITINGGDGKDTL
+917 GLTINGGDGKDTL
-930 VLDANSKD
+930 TLDASASSS
-938 VDFTKITKI
+938 VDFSNITKIT
-947 SGIEVLNISGAT
+947 GIEVLNISASSS
-959 TNTSGAKISYDSIKD
+959 SGAKISYDSITD
-974 NLNLTLQGG
+974 NLNLTINAA
-983 ESGSG
+983 SGSG
-988 SLTITTGDNNTIDLS
+988 SGTLTIDTGKNTDINLSNFKAGTNQLKTFTVDN
-1003 SFKSG
+1003 
-1008 GKGLS
+1008 
-1013 GGISIE
+1013 
-1019 DINAGD
+1019 INAGD

-1037 TIKLTNAAGKGTD
+1037 TIKLKSATNNGGDAQ
-1050 PHTTITGLAS
+1050 TTITGLAS
-1060 GDKLNFSG
+1060 GDKLEFKD
-1068 AFSGFTSGSFTTTTT
+1068 AFTSGSSISGSFTSTAATGT
-1083 TKITIS
+1083 ITIS
-1089 DATKAYY
+1089 GSTKAYY
-1096 FDNIENID
+1096 FSSTVDNID
-1104 FTEQDLGKA
+1104 FTEDNLGKA
-1113 LINAI
+1113 LLNAI
-1118 NSAQSSFTQI
+1118 ASAQTSQTLTSI
-1128 SVSSSK
+1128 SVSTSA

-1140 NSGDGNAYLFSVSA
+1140 NSGDGNAYLFSVSGSTT
-1154 KNGTSGSLS
+1154 NGTITKNSVSG
-1163 WSASSVTNSNVTVKL
+1163 ATVKL
-1178 LAVVDDKIDGGDKI
+1178 LAVVDNTIDTQDTVSGGT
-1192 SDSAITFA
+1192 ITFA

>member
-32 ALDVASLVN
+32 APNVASLVN

-59 VENLYINLLGRE
+59 VENLYMNLLGRE

-88 SFGDLVVQFSS
+88 SFGDLVMQFSS

-167 GKKTTVKPGAEEP
+167 GKKTTVKPGADEP

-194 IKLGAEEGGVNI
+194 IKLGEEKGGINI

-300 DVETLNAGNGN
+300 DVETLKAGNGN

-328 GDDNITVT
+328 GDDKITVT

-358 KVTKLNAGNGD
+358 KVSKLNAGNGD

-381 NATIDGGTGTNS
+381 NATIDGGAGINS

-408 TNINAISGEGK
+408 TNISAISGEGK
-419 LKAAQLNGI
+419 LKASQLNGI

-435 LLDAAGESTGT
+435 RLDAAGESTGT
-446 YDKAKLEVVADK
+446 YDAAKLEVAADK

-487 SIKLNNDSLGNSDDA
+487 SIKLNNDALGNSDDA
-502 ASTDSTKV
+502 ANTDATKV

-524 SGKVTSLDAGQ
+524 SGKVTSLDSNE

-545 ASVNTLTLNN
+545 ASVNTLNLNN

-592 NDTISVSGKVKTIEA
+592 NDTISVSGKVKTLNA
-607 GEGDDK
+607 GDGDDK
-613 ISVTAGEVDTLDA
+613 ISVTAGEVDTLNA

-643 LNAGDG
+643 LDAGDG

-664 NGGGGSN
+664 NGGGGT

-681 DLSTTKLTSIQTITG
+681 DLSTTKLTNIQTITG
-696 RGKIQSSDIHS
+696 RGKIQSSDITG

-729 TELEIKGKGTATNE
+729 TELEIKGKGTATSDN
-743 TINLN
+743 INLSS
-748 NLKIAA
+748 LKIAA

-760 LNITNFKSGSLTLD
+760 LNITNFKSGSLTLNNKNLGNDSAD
-774 DTKLGNASSDES
+774 DT

-797 TDSNDTITI
+797 TESNDEITI
-806 TKGKIKDVSTGKG
+806 SQGKVKSVETGKG
-819 ADTVTISSSANVA
+819 ADKVIISAGANVA

-839 ADTINISGGTV
+839 ADTIDISGTV
-850 GTIDAGDGDDKIT
+850 GTIDTGDGDDKIV
-863 LSSSS
+863 LSS
-868 GTKVDTIDA
+868 GANVATIDT
-877 GAGNDTIT
+877 GAGNDNIE
-885 VESGASATTINLGAG
+885 VSSGASVTTINLGAG

-907 SGAGISGSGN
+907 SGAGTGL
-917 GITINGGDGKDTL
+917 TINGGDGKDTL
-930 VLDANSKD
+930 TLEANSSS
-938 VDFTKITKI
+938 VDFSGITKIT
-947 SGIEVLNISGAT
+947 GIEVLNISAT
-959 TNTSGAKISYDSIKD
+959 ASNSGAKISYDSIKD
-974 NLNLTLQGG
+974 NLNLTIDAQN
-983 ESGSG
+983 SGSG
-988 SLTITTGDNNTIDLS
+988 SLTIDTGNNTDINLA
-1003 SFKSG
+1003 SFKAG
-1008 GKGLS
+1008 TKALS
-1013 GGISIE
+1013 GGVTI
-1019 DINAGD
+1019 DNINAGD

-1037 TIKLTNAAGKGTD
+1037 TIKLKSAAGNGTD

-1060 GDKLNFSG
+1060 GDKLDASGAGFSG
-1068 AFSGFTSGSFTTTTT
+1068 VSGSFTSTSSTFSVTTSS
-1083 TKITIS
+1083 K
-1089 DATKAYY
+1089 AAYY
-1096 FDNIENID
+1096 FNNVENID

-1113 LINAI
+1113 LIKAI
-1118 NSAQSSFTQI
+1118 YDANSSVSSI
-1128 SVSSSK
+1128 SISSSK

-1154 KNGTSGSLS
+1154 GSSNATLS
-1163 WSASSVTNSNVTVKL
+1163 ASASSANNSGATVKL
-1178 LAVVDDKIDGGDKI
+1178 LAVVDNTIDTQDTVSSGGT
-1192 SDSAITFA
+1192 ITFA

>member
-32 ALDVASLVN
+32 APNVASLVN

-59 VENLYINLLGRE
+59 VENLYMNLLGRE

-88 SFGDLVVQFSS
+88 SFGDLVMQFSS

-194 IKLGAEEGGVNI
+194 IKLGEEKGGINI

-219 VKGTAENGT
+219 VKGTADNGT

-300 DVETLNAGNGN
+300 NVETLKAGNGN

-328 GDDNITVT
+328 GDDKITVT

-358 KVTKLNAGNGD
+358 KVSKLNAGNGD

-381 NATIDGGTGTNS
+381 NATIDGGAGTNS

-408 TNINAISGEGK
+408 TNISAISGEGK
-419 LKAAQLNGI
+419 LKASQLNGI

-435 LLDAAGESTGT
+435 RLNAAGESTGT
-446 YDKAKLEVVADK
+446 YDAAKLEVAADK

-487 SIKLNNDSLGNSDDA
+487 SIKLNNDALGNSDDA
-502 ASTDSTKV
+502 ANTDATKV

-524 SGKVTSLDAGQ
+524 SGKVTSLDSNE

-613 ISVTAGEVDTLDA
+613 ISVTAGEVDTLNA

-643 LNAGDG
+643 LDAGDG

-664 NGGGGSN
+664 NGGTGN

-681 DLSTTKLTSIQTITG
+681 DLSTTKLTNIQTITG
-696 RGKIQSSDIHS
+696 RGKIQSSDITG

-729 TELEIKGKGTATNE
+729 TELEIKGKGTATTDN
-743 TINLN
+743 ISLN
-748 NLKIAA
+748 GLKIAA

-760 LNITNFKSGSLTLD
+760 LNITNFKNGSLTLND
-774 DTKLGNASSDES
+774 NNLGNASQDES

-797 TDSNDTITI
+797 TESNDTITI
-806 TKGKIKDVSTGKG
+806 NSGKIKDVSTGKG
-819 ADTVTISSSANVA
+819 ADTVIIKSGVNVA

-839 ADTINISGGTV
+839 ADTINISGTV
-850 GTIDAGDGDDKIT
+850 GTLDTGDGDDKIV
-863 LSSSS
+863 LSS
-868 GTKVDTIDA
+868 GANVATLDA
-877 GAGNDTIT
+877 GAGNDNIE
-885 VESGASATTINLGAG
+885 VSSGATVSTINLGAG

-907 SGAGISGSGN
+907 SGAGT

-930 VLDANSKD
+930 TLDASSSS

-947 SGIEVLNISGAT
+947 SGIEVLDISGGS
-959 TNTSGAKISYDSIKD
+959 TSGAKISYDSIKD
-974 NLNLTLQGG
+974 NLNLTL
-983 ESGSG
+983 SGSG
-988 SLTITTGDNNTIDLS
+988 SLTIDTGDNTDINLA
-1003 SFKSG
+1003 SFKGTSG
-1008 GKGLS
+1008 QNS
-1013 GGISIE
+1013 GGITLE
-1019 DINAGD
+1019 NINAGD

-1037 TIKLTNAAGKGTD
+1037 TIKLKGATGTGTD

-1060 GDKLNFSG
+1060 GDKLNYSG
-1068 AFSGFTSGSFTTTTT
+1068 AFSDMTSGSFTSISQTTT
-1083 TKITIS
+1083 IS
-1089 DATKAYY
+1089 GSSKAYY
-1096 FDNIENID
+1096 FNSIENID
-1104 FTEQDLGKA
+1104 FAEQNLGQA
-1113 LINAI
+1113 LLNAI
-1118 NSAQSSFTQI
+1118 SGASSSISQI
-1128 SVSSSK
+1128 SVSSNA

-1140 NSGDGNAYLFSVSA
+1140 NSGDGNAYLFSVS
-1154 KNGTSGSLS
+1154 GTSSTTS
-1163 WSASSVTNSNVTVKL
+1163 ITKATVKL
-1178 LAVVDDKIDGGDKI
+1178 LAVVDNTIDTQDKVSGGE
-1192 SDSAITFA
+1192 ITFA

>member
-32 ALDVASLVN
+32 APNVASLVN

-59 VENLYINLLGRE
+59 VENLYMNLLGRE

-88 SFGDLVVQFSS
+88 SFGDLVMQFSS

-194 IKLGAEEGGVNI
+194 IKLGEEKGGINI

-219 VKGTAENGT
+219 VKGTADNGT

-300 DVETLNAGNGN
+300 NVETLKAGNGN

-328 GDDNITVT
+328 GDDKITVT

-358 KVTKLNAGNGD
+358 KVSKLNAGNGD

-381 NATIDGGTGTNS
+381 NATIDGGAGTNS

-408 TNINAISGEGK
+408 TNISAISGEGK
-419 LKAAQLNGI
+419 LKASQLNGI

-435 LLDAAGESTGT
+435 RLNAAGESTGT
-446 YDKAKLEVVADK
+446 YDAAKLEVAADK

-502 ASTDSTKV
+502 ANTDATKV

-524 SGKVTSLDAGQ
+524 SGKVTSLDSNE

-613 ISVTAGEVDTLDA
+613 ISVTAGEVDTLNA

-643 LNAGDG
+643 LDAGDG

-664 NGGGGSN
+664 NGGGGT

-681 DLSTTKLTSIQTITG
+681 DLSTTKLTNVQTITG
-696 RGKIQSSDIHS
+696 RGKIQSSDITS

-729 TELEIKGKGTATNE
+729 TELEIKGKGTATSDN
-743 TINLN
+743 INLSS
-748 NLKIAA
+748 LKIAA

-760 LNITNFKSGSLTLD
+760 LNITNFKSGSLTLNN
-774 DTKLGNASSDES
+774 KNLGNDSADES

-797 TDSNDTITI
+797 TESNDEITI
-806 TKGKIKDVSTGKG
+806 SQGKVKSVETGKG
-819 ADTVTISSSANVA
+819 ADKVIINAGANVA
-832 TLSTGEG
+832 TLSTGDG
-839 ADTINISGGTV
+839 ADIINISGTV
-850 GTIDAGDGDDKIT
+850 GTIDTGDGDDNIV
-863 LSSSS
+863 LSSGS
-868 GTKVDTIDA
+868 GTKVDTIDT
-877 GAGNDTIT
+877 GAGNDNIE
-885 VESGASATTINLGAG
+885 VQSGASVTTINLGAG

-907 SGAGISGSGN
+907 SGAGTGL
-917 GITINGGDGKDTL
+917 TINGGDGKDTL
-930 VLDANSKD
+930 TLDASAST
-938 VDFTKITKI
+938 VDFSSITKIT
-947 SGIEVLNISGAT
+947 GIEVLNISAT
-959 TNTSGAKISYDSIKD
+959 NSSSGAKISYDSIKD
-974 NLNLTLQGG
+974 NLNLTINST
-983 ESGSG
+983 SGSG
-988 SLTITTGDNNTIDLS
+988 TLTIDTGDNKDINLAN
-1003 SFKSG
+1003 FKAG
-1008 GKGLS
+1008 TQKLTTFTV
-1013 GGISIE
+1013 
-1019 DINAGD
+1019 DNVNAGD

-1037 TIKLTNAAGKGTD
+1037 TIKLKSATGTGTD

-1060 GDKLNFSG
+1060 GDKLDFSG
-1068 AFSGFTSGSFTTTTT
+1068 GGAFNGSMSSGSFSQVSNTTTL
-1083 TKITIS
+1083 S
-1089 DATKAYY
+1089 NSKAYY
-1096 FDNIENID
+1096 FNNVENID
-1104 FTEQDLGKA
+1104 FTEQNLGQA
-1113 LINAI
+1113 LLNAI
-1118 NSAQSSFTQI
+1118 SGASSSISQI
-1128 SVSSSK
+1128 SVSSNA

-1140 NSGDGNAYLFSVSA
+1140 NSGDGNAYLFSVS
-1154 KNGTSGSLS
+1154 GT
-1163 WSASSVTNSNVTVKL
+1163 ASTTSITKATVKL
-1178 LAVVDDKIDGGDKI
+1178 LAVVDNTIDTQDKVSGGE
-1192 SDSAITFA
+1192 ITFA

>member
-32 ALDVASLVN
+32 APNVASLVN

-59 VENLYINLLGRE
+59 VENLYMNLLGRE

-88 SFGDLVVQFSS
+88 SFGDLVMQFSS

-194 IKLGAEEGGVNI
+194 IKLGEEKGGINI

-219 VKGTAENGT
+219 VKGTADNGT

-295 INVNS
+295 INVNNN
-300 DVETLNAGNGN
+300 VETLKAGNGN

-328 GDDNITVT
+328 GDDKITVT

-358 KVTKLNAGNGD
+358 KVSKLNAGNGD

-381 NATIDGGTGTNS
+381 NATIDGGAGTNS

-408 TNINAISGEGK
+408 TNISAISGEGK

-435 LLDAAGESTGT
+435 RLNAAGESTGT
-446 YDKAKLEVVADK
+446 YDAAKLEVAADK

-487 SIKLNNDSLGNSDDA
+487 SIKLNNDALGNSDDA
-502 ASTDSTKV
+502 ANTDATKV

-524 SGKVTSLDAGQ
+524 SGKVTSLDSNE

-613 ISVTAGEVDTLDA
+613 ISVTAGEVDTLNA

-643 LNAGDG
+643 LDAGDG

-664 NGGGGSN
+664 NGGGGT

-681 DLSTTKLTSIQTITG
+681 DLSTTKLTNVQTITG
-696 RGKIQSSDIHS
+696 RGKIQSSDITG

-729 TELEIKGKGTATNE
+729 TELEIKGKGTATSDN
-743 TINLN
+743 INLSS
-748 NLKIAA
+748 LKIAA

-760 LNITNFKSGSLTLD
+760 LNITNFKSGSLTLNN
-774 DTKLGNASSDES
+774 KNLGNDSADES

-797 TDSNDTITI
+797 TESNDEITI
-806 TKGKIKDVSTGKG
+806 SQGKVKSVETGKG
-819 ADTVTISSSANVA
+819 ADKVIINAGANVA
-832 TLSTGEG
+832 TLSTGDG
-839 ADTINISGGTV
+839 ADNINISGTV
-850 GTIDAGDGDDKIT
+850 GTIDTGDGDDNIV
-863 LSSSS
+863 LSSGS
-868 GTKVDTIDA
+868 GTKVDTIDT
-877 GAGNDTIT
+877 GAGNDNIE
-885 VESGASATTINLGAG
+885 VQSGASVTTINLGAG

-907 SGAGISGSGN
+907 SGAGTGL
-917 GITINGGDGKDTL
+917 TINGGDGKDTL
-930 VLDANSKD
+930 TLDASAST
-938 VDFTKITKI
+938 VDFSSITKIT
-947 SGIEVLNISGAT
+947 GIEVLNISAS
-959 TNTSGAKISYDSIKD
+959 NSSSGAKISYDSIKD
-974 NLNLTLQGG
+974 NLNLTINST
-983 ESGSG
+983 SGSG
-988 SLTITTGDNNTIDLS
+988 TLTIDTGDNKDINLAN
-1003 SFKSG
+1003 FKAG
-1008 GKGLS
+1008 TQQLTTFTV
-1013 GGISIE
+1013 
-1019 DINAGD
+1019 DNVNAGD

-1037 TIKLTNAAGKGTD
+1037 TIKLKSAVGNGTD

-1060 GDKLNFSG
+1060 GDKLDFSG
-1068 AFSGFTSGSFTTTTT
+1068 GGAFNGSMSSGSFSQVSNA
-1083 TKITIS
+1083 ITLS
-1089 DATKAYY
+1089 NSKAYY
-1096 FDNIENID
+1096 FNNVENID
-1104 FTEQDLGKA
+1104 FTEQNLGQA
-1113 LINAI
+1113 LLNAI
-1118 NSAQSSFTQI
+1118 SGASSSISKI
-1128 SVSSSK
+1128 SVSSNA

-1140 NSGDGNAYLFSVSA
+1140 NSGDGNAYLFSVSG
-1154 KNGTSGSLS
+1154 NTSTTGIEK
-1163 WSASSVTNSNVTVKL
+1163 ATVKL
-1178 LAVVDDKIDGGDKI
+1178 LAVVDNTIDTQDKVSGGD
-1192 SDSAITFA
+1192 ITFA

>member
-32 ALDVASLVN
+32 APNVASLVN

-59 VENLYINLLGRE
+59 VENLYMNLLGRE

-88 SFGDLVVQFSS
+88 SFGDLVMQFSS

-124 IKTFTPSVASEA
+124 IKTFTAGVASEA

-153 IQEDINSFVGQYVN
+153 IQEDINSFIGQYVN
-167 GKKTTVKPGAEEP
+167 GKKTTVKPGAQEP

-300 DVETLNAGNGN
+300 DVETLKAGNGN

-328 GDDNITVT
+328 GDDKITVT

-347 GNDIITLGDGA
+347 GNDIIILGDGA
-358 KVTKLNAGNGD
+358 KVSKLNAGNGD
-369 DTISVSSKANVA
+369 DTISVSNKANVA
-381 NATIDGGTGTNS
+381 NATIDGGAGTNS

-408 TNINAISGEGK
+408 TNISAISGEGK
-419 LKAAQLNGI
+419 LKASQLNGI

-435 LLDAAGESTGT
+435 RLDAAGESTGT
-446 YDKAKLEVVADK
+446 YDAAKLEVAADK

-502 ASTDSTKV
+502 ANTDATKV

-524 SGKVTSLDAGQ
+524 SGKVTSLDSNE

-545 ASVNTLTLNN
+545 ASVNTLNLNN

-613 ISVTAGEVDTLDA
+613 ISVTAGEVDTLNA

-643 LNAGDG
+643 LDAGDG

-664 NGGGGSN
+664 NGGTGN

-681 DLSTTKLTSIQTITG
+681 DLSTTKLTNVQTITG
-696 RGKIQSSDIHS
+696 RGKIQSTDITG

-729 TELEIKGKGTATNE
+729 TELEIKGKGTANND
-743 TINLN
+743 TINLSS
-748 NLKIAA
+748 LKIAA

-760 LNITNFKSGSLTLD
+760 LNITNFKSGSLTLND
-774 DTKLGNASSDES
+774 NNLGNASQDES

-797 TDSNDTITI
+797 TESNDTITI
-806 TKGKIKDVSTGKG
+806 NNGKIKDVSTGKG
-819 ADTVTISSSANVA
+819 ADEVTISSGANVA

-839 ADTINISGGTV
+839 KDKITISSTV
-850 GTIDAGDGDDKIT
+850 GTIDAGDGDDTIN
-863 LSSSS
+863 LSS
-868 GTKVDTIDA
+868 GANVTTIDA
-877 GAGNDTIT
+877 GAGNDNIT
-885 VESGASATTINLGAG
+885 VDSGASVSTINLGAG

-907 SGAGISGSGN
+907 SGAGTGL
-917 GITINGGDGKDTL
+917 TINGGDGKDTL
-930 VLDANSKD
+930 TLDGSTSV

-947 SGIEVLNISGAT
+947 SGIEVLNISAT
-959 TNTSGAKISYDSIKD
+959 ASSSGAKISYDSIKD
-974 NLNLTLQGG
+974 NLNLTIDST
-983 ESGSG
+983 SGSG
-988 SLTITTGDNNTIDLS
+988 TLTIDTGNNTDINLA
-1003 SFKSG
+1003 SFKAGSQ
-1008 GKGLS
+1008 GLKN
-1013 GGISIE
+1013 GGITIN

-1037 TIKLTNAAGKGTD
+1037 TIKLKSATGTGTD

-1060 GDKLNFSG
+1060 GDKLEFKD
-1068 AFSGFTSGSFTTTTT
+1068 AFTSGSSISGSFSAVSSNS
-1083 TKITIS
+1083 TIANS
-1089 DATKAYY
+1089 KAYY
-1096 FDNIENID
+1096 FSGDVSNID
-1104 FTEQDLGKA
+1104 FTEQNLGHA
-1113 LINAI
+1113 LLSAITNA
-1118 NSAQSSFTQI
+1118 NSSISSI
-1128 SVSSSK
+1128 SVSSSA

-1140 NSGDGNAYLFSVSA
+1140 NSSDGNAYLFSVSSNTA
-1154 KNGTSGSLS
+1154 STTSITK
-1163 WSASSVTNSNVTVKL
+1163 ATVKL
-1178 LAVVDDKIDGGDKI
+1178 LAVVDNTIDSQDQVASGGTL
-1192 SDSAITFA
+1192 TFA